1 MSGATV
7 DENAKLRDYLTRV
20 TGELQ
25 RTRNRLAEV
34 EDREAEP
41 IAVVGVG
48 CRFPGGVRTPEQFW
62 DLLVTGRH
70 GITEFPVNRG
80 WDVDGLFDPDPDHL
94 GTSYVRLGGFVHDAD
109 EFDPEFFGVSPREAV
124 SMDPQQ
130 RLLLETSWEAL
141 ERAGIDPT
149 SLRGGRAGVFMG
161 TNGVDYARDIARGV
175 EGVEGY
181 LGTGTAGSVLSGRI
195 SYVLG
200 LEGPSVTVDT
210 ACSASLVTLHL
221 AVRSLR
227 AGESDLALSG
237 GATVMSDPGAFV
249 EFSRQRGLSRDGLVK
264 AFAAAS
270 DGTGW
275 GEGAGVVVLE
285 RLSDAQRNGHQVLA
299 VIRGTAVNSDGASN
313 GLTAPNGPSQ
323 QRVIRAALADARL
336 SAKDVDAIE
345 AHGTGTTLGDP
356 IEVQALQAVYGRGR
370 EADRPLHLGSV
381 KSNIGHTQA
390 AAGVA
395 SVIKMI
401 LALRH
406 GVLPATLHVDAPTPQ
421 VDWSSGTISLLTEN
435 RAWPADRVRR
445 AGVSSFGI
453 SGTNAHVVLE
463 QAPEPAEL
471 PDRGPAPAVIPWVLS
486 GRTEA
491 ALRAQAEALLSVDED
506 PADIGYSLAA
516 TRAAGQRRAV
526 VTGTDLDSLRAGL
539 RAVAD
544 GSGALGV
551 TTGEAVGGQLAVMFT
566 GQGSQRLGM
575 GRELY
580 AAFPAFAEA
589 YDEIAALLPG
599 IRDIDDADVLNQTGN
614 AQPAL
619 FALEVALYRL
629 VESWG
634 VRPDFLIGHSVGEL
648 AAAHVAGVWSLQDA
662 AKLVHARGRLMQALP
677 TGGAMAAIQAAEEEV
692 RAALRDGVDIAAVN
706 GPQAVV
712 ISGDADAVAAVTAGF
727 AASGRKTKALQVSHA
742 FHSSLMDG
750 MLAEFAEVAHG
761 ITYQTPKIALVS
773 NVSGELA
780 RTEEICD
787 PGYWV
792 RHVREAVR
800 FADGVRTLA
809 AAGVTRYLELG
820 PDGVLSAAGQDSADG
835 RFVPAL
841 RRDRDEVTTL
851 LAGLA
856 DLHVHGGRVDWAAY
870 LSGAR
875 VVDLPTYPFQRD
887 RYWLP
892 VTAPAGD
899 ASGLGLSSLDH
910 PLLGAAV
917 SVADADGFLF
927 TGILSTRTHP
937 WLADHVVMGAVV
949 VPGTALVE
957 LAVRAADETG
967 LTGIEELTLQA
978 PLVLPEDGGVHVQ
991 LWVGA
996 PDEAGRRPLT
1006 LHSRPSKA
1014 AVDGAWTLHASG
1026 SLTTA
1031 RQDTPWDLTEWP
1043 PPGAEAVR
1051 LDGHYQELAALG
1063 LEYGDTFQGLRA
1075 VWTRGED
1082 TFAEV
1087 ALPDRARDQAGRF
1100 GLHPALLDAALHALA
1115 LGDGQARLPFAWA
1128 DVALHA
1134 SGAADLRVR
1143 LSPAGTDAITLE
1155 VADGQGAPI
1164 ATVGSLAV
1172 RPVSAEQIRTA
1183 ADQNGLYELAWKP
1196 VTAPAGDPVGW
1207 VRWEDLGDEVPPVV
1221 VHRAGG
1227 EDVESTLAATLDV
1240 LQRWLA
1246 EERFETAKLVVHT
1259 TGGVSTGPDDT
1270 GIDPVVAAVWGLVR
1284 SAQSEHPDRF
1294 ALVDAAEITDAAIAS
1309 DEPQLAVRDG
1319 ELLVPRLVSTETT
1332 GRMVPPAGDWR
1343 LGMTGQGTVDHLVLE
1358 PVQAQPL
1365 DPTGVRV
1372 AVRAAGLNFRDVLN
1386 VLGMYRGEAGLLV
1399 SEFAGVVT
1407 EVGSS
1412 VTDLAPGDEV
1422 MGLVAGGGG
1431 PSAVVERQMI
1441 TRKPAG
1447 WTFEQAATVPLVF
1460 LTAYYALCDLGELK
1474 AGESILIHS
1483 AAGGVGMAAT
1493 QLAHHL
1499 GAVVYGTAS
1508 ESKQHV
1514 LREAGIADEHIA
1526 SSRTLDFEQRFGQ
1539 VDVVLNALAGDFVDA
1554 SLRTMA
1560 PGGRFLEMGKA
1571 DVRDVAGIRQDVR
1584 YQAFDLSEAGP
1595 ERTAQMWTALV
1606 ELFDQGVLEPLPV
1619 KVWDVRQARAAFR
1632 FLSQAKHIGK
1642 VALSMPRSAD
1652 PDRTVLVTGGTG
1664 GLGAVVAKHLVTDHG
1679 VRRLLLTSRRGL
1691 AAPGAQELVDELTAL
1706 GAEVS
1711 AAACDVADRDALAA
1725 LLDGVALTGV
1735 VHAAGVLDDGTID
1748 SLTPRRVAGVLGPK
1762 AHAARHLH
1770 ELTAHHD
1777 LALFVTFSSAA
1788 GVLGAPGQGSYAAAN
1803 AYLDALAEHR
1813 RALGLPGQSMA
1824 WGLWAAGMGEALGE
1838 ADLARLRNGGTPALT
1853 VPEGLALFDAA
1864 LAADAPVAVPVKLD
1878 LPALRASARGTALP
1892 AVLGGLVRTPARRVA
1907 QSGAGRDS
1915 SLARRLASLT
1925 EAEQDHELL
1934 DLVRTEVGLVL
1945 GHVTPGGIEPGRGF
1959 LDLGFDSLTSVELRN
1974 RLSSATGL
1982 RLPSTVT
1989 FDHPTP
1995 VALAGFLRAE
2005 LLGELGVAGAPQ
2017 VRAQVAAADDPIAIV
2032 AMSCRFPGG
2041 VRSPEDLWTLVSEGR
2056 EGISP
2061 FPDDRGWD
2069 LAALFDTTPGKQ
2081 GVSNTRVGAFLED
2094 AGDFDPEFFRISPRE
2109 ALAMDPQQR
2118 LLLEVSWEAFE
2129 RAGLKP
2135 ADLRGSTT
2143 GVFAG
2148 AIYHDYA
2155 SQLKTIPDDVEGFL
2169 GTGTSGSMMSGR
2181 IAYTFGFE
2189 GPAVSVDTACSSSL
2203 VALHMAAH
2211 SLRSGECELALAGGV
2226 TVMSTPGP
2234 FIDFSKQQAMALDGR
2249 CKAFADGADGVS
2261 WGEGVGMVLL
2271 ERLSDARRNG
2281 HPVLALLKGSA
2292 VNQDGASSGLTAPN
2306 GPSQQR
2312 VIRQALANAGL
2323 STSDVDAVEAHGTGT
2338 RLGDPIEAQALLAT
2352 YGQDRQQPLWLGSVK
2367 SNIGHTQAAAGI
2379 AGVIKMVQAMHK
2391 GVLPRTLHI
2400 DSPSGQVDWDRGSIR
2415 LLTEQVDWPETG
2427 APRRASVSSFGFSGT
2442 NAHVVLEHV
2451 PAPAAAETRSTP
2463 PAVVPLVLSARSEEA
2478 LRDQAGRLA
2487 ADTGSKSL
2495 LDLGFSLAT
2504 TRQSHERR
2512 AVVIG
2517 TDRESALAALSA
2529 FATTGQAAGVVT
2541 GLAAPGRLA
2550 FLFAGQGTQRLG
2562 MGSGLYEEFP
2572 VFTRAYDEVCELLPG
2587 VKDITDADVLAQ
2599 TSNAQPAIFALEVA
2613 LFRLVSSWGVTPDF
2627 LAGHSIG
2634 EIAAAHAAGV
2644 LSLEDAAKLV
2654 SARGRL
2660 MQALPDGGAM
2670 VAVEATEEEVAEFLS
2685 PKVSLAAVNGPN
2697 AVVLSGAASPTLK
2710 AAKKFEK
2717 LGRRIK
2723 RLAVSHAFHS
2733 VLMEP
2738 MLDEFRAVAESI
2750 EYREPK
2756 VPIVSTVTG
2765 ALVEPGT
2772 LTSPEYWVEH
2782 VRKPVRFA
2790 DGLTAL
2796 AALDVTRFLEIGP
2809 DAALSGLGQGTVEAA
2824 FVPSLR
2830 KDRDETTSLVTALG
2844 TLYSHGEEIG
2854 WREYFAGSA
2863 AAVVDLPT
2871 YPFRRQRFWLHSTPG
2886 AGDAPSLGLGALDH
2900 PLLGA
2905 SVALPDNGGLVL
2917 TGRLS
2922 LDAQPWLAGHK
2933 VMGAVLLPG
2942 TAFAEL
2948 AVRAGDEVGCGTVEE
2963 LVLQTPLLLG
2973 SAAVQLRVS
2982 VSDSEVDGRRTVTV
2996 HSRPEAADTDDEWTL
3011 HATGTL
3017 ARGEQP
3023 GEPETVWPPE
3033 NAAPVDLDGFY
3044 ATLTEA
3050 GLDYGGV
3057 FRGLRAAWSRGE
3069 ETFAEVELPE
3079 DTDVSRFGLHP
3090 ALLDA
3095 ALHAVGLSGGGARL
3109 PFSLAGLTLH
3119 AAGATALRVRLAPA
3133 GSGALSLRVADVTGA
3148 PVLSVARLALREISE
3163 EQLRSADQ
3171 AERDALF
3178 TIDWVPVA
3186 PGTAADAFV
3195 DHVVADGAVADL
3207 TAEVL
3212 ELLKS
3217 WLAEDRE
3224 AKLVVRTTPGVPAHA
3239 AVSGLVRSAQAEHPD
3254 RFVLVHGDGDVAAA
3268 VGTGEPEVLLADGEL
3283 RAPRLVR
3290 AKATGRDDWSLDG
3303 TVLVTGGTG
3312 GLGALVARRLVERH
3326 GVRNLLLVS
3335 RSGGDSPGAPAL
3347 VRELTDL
3354 GAEVTVAA
3362 CDVSDRGQV
3371 ETALALV
3378 PADRPLRGVVHAAG
3392 VLDDGVLDAMT
3403 RERVEAVLRPKAEAA
3418 RHLHDLTTGLDL
3430 FVTFSSIAGTLG
3442 APGQANYAAA
3452 NGYLDGL
3459 AAHRR
3464 AQGLPATS
3472 IAYGLWDEGMGHGQ
3486 AAGAAGFA
3494 ALSAEDGLA
3503 LFDLAALGDD
3513 ANPVALRLD
3522 VAAARESAKAT
3533 GVVPHVLRNLVRV
3546 RPRRTARAEEG
3557 TGLRQRLG
3565 ALPPAERLRQLL
3577 ELIRTEV
3584 ALVLGHT
3591 SPDAVETDRA
3601 FGDLGFDSLTAVEL
3615 RNRLDVATGLRL
3627 PATLTFDYPTPLALA
3642 EFVQAEFVDE
3652 LAGPVTPE
3660 FTSVALGDDPIAIVG
3675 MACRYPGGIASPDDL
3690 WDLVTHGRDGV
3701 TRFPEDR
3708 GWDVEGIY
3716 HPDPDAQGKTYTRE
3730 GGFLHDAGDF
3740 DPEFFGISPREALA
3754 MDPQQRLLLEVS
3766 WEALEHARI
3775 DPSGLKGSRTGVF
3788 AGLMYHDYGARLG
3801 VLPDGVE
3808 GFIGTGTSGSVLSGR
3823 VAYTLGLEG
3832 PAVTVDTACSSSLV
3846 AMHWAMQALRSGEC
3860 SMALA
3865 GGVTVMASPDTFI
3878 GFSRQRGLA
3887 VDGRCK
3893 SFSVDADGTG
3903 WSEGVGVLVLERLS
3917 DARRHGHRV
3926 LAVVKGSAVNQ
3937 DGASNGL
3944 TAPNGPSQ
3952 QRVIRQALASAGIAS
3967 STVDVVEAHGTGTP
3981 LGDPIEAQALLAT
3994 YGQERE
4000 EEPLYLGSIKSNIG
4014 HTQASAGVAGVIK
4027 MVQAL
4032 RHGVLPATLHLNE
4045 PTPHVDWASGDV
4057 SLLTEQRAWP
4067 DVDRPRRA
4075 AVSSFGISGTNAHVI
4090 LEQVRDEPVAPREDV
4105 ELPVVPWVV
4114 SGRTEQA
4121 LHEQAARLLAVDG
4134 LHADLGLSLA
4144 TTRTSHDHR
4153 AVVVGS
4159 TAEELRAGLTALS
4172 SGGTTAS
4179 VTTGRVLSGRTAV
4192 LFTGQGSQRPGM
4204 GSGLYEAFPVFARAY
4219 DEVCALLPGIR
4230 DISDADVLARTSNAQ
4245 PAIFALEVALFRLV
4259 SSWGVTPDFVAGH
4272 SIGEIAAAHV
4282 AGVLSLEDAAKLV
4295 SARGRL
4301 MQALPEGGAMVA
4313 VQATEAE
4320 VQEFLSPEVS
4330 LAAVNG
4336 PNAVVLSG
4344 AASPTLEVA
4353 ARFEELGRRTKR
4365 LAVSHAFHSALME
4378 PMLAEFGEV
4387 ARSLTYTAPSIPVV
4401 STVTGELVTDRLTD
4415 SGHWVEHVR
4424 ATVRFADAVSWLG
4437 DKGVTRFLE
4446 VGPDGVL
4453 SAMGADSADGLFT
4466 SFLRKDRDEATSALT
4481 GLAASYTS
4489 GEQVDWSAVFAGT
4502 GARVVDLPT
4511 SAFQHQ
4517 RFWLASSGAG
4527 ADVSSVG
4534 LVPTEHPLLGAAVP
4548 FADGDGWALT
4558 GRLSLATHPWLADHA
4573 ALGTVLLPG
4582 TGLLELV
4589 VRAGEEAGCAAVEEL
4604 TVQAPLLLPA
4614 SGSLDVQVLVG
4625 AADGAGRR
4633 PVSVHTRGAHG
4644 SWTEHAAGT
4653 LSPATSAPAFDLA
4666 AWPPAGEAVELDGL
4680 YEDFEAAG
4688 LSYGPVFQG
4697 LRAAWRAGDD
4707 VWAEVAL
4714 PESEHDQA
4722 GRFGL
4727 HPALL
4732 DAALHT
4738 IGLIAGEGTRL
4749 PFSFGSVTLHATG
4762 ATTLR
4767 VRVTS
4772 TGADRVSVL
4781 VADSTGVPVATIGS
4795 LVVRAAS
4802 AEQLRTTDEP
4812 LYELTWVPVPAQE
4825 TPVEHLPLREV
4836 GDDVPAALVLD
4847 VPAGD
4852 YRDVLHSTLTE
4863 IQGFLAEERFSDA
4876 RLVVVTDDSLAG
4888 AAVRGLVRSAE
4899 SENPGRFVI
4908 VEGDDVDAALATGE
4922 PQVRVHKGQTL
4933 APRLVRARTAEPAAW
4948 GEGTVLVTGGTGGIG
4963 AAVAR
4968 HLARVHGV
4976 TKLVLTSRRGLE
4988 APGAA
4993 DLAAEL
4999 GARVEACDVADGDAL
5014 AALLDSIPDL
5024 TGVVHAAG
5032 VLDDGVVTALTPD
5045 RVDTVLR
5052 PKADAAVTLHELT
5065 RDRPLSQFV
5074 LLSSVSGI
5082 LGGPGQANY
5091 AAANAVLDALAGQR
5105 VAAGLPARS
5114 LAYGLWADGMGD
5126 GSDVDRLGRDGF
5138 GALSEEEGLALF
5150 DSALA
5155 AETAVPVP
5163 VKLDLATLQVHAR
5176 TSPIPAV
5183 LRGLVRVP
5191 RLRSAVN
5198 AQAVSALLETLSR
5211 LSAADQQAHVTDLVR
5226 VRVAEVL
5233 GHSGTAAVEVG
5244 RAFTELGFDSLTA
5257 VELRNRLGEATGL
5270 RLPATLIFDYP
5281 TPRALADYVRT
5292 ELLGAT
5298 ETAAV
5303 VPVRSAAPDEPIAII
5318 AMSCRYP
5325 GGVRSPEDLWRLVAE
5340 GTDAITPFPADRGWD
5355 LDGLYHPDPDHTGTS
5370 YAREGGFLLDAAD
5383 FDAEFFGI
5391 SPREAMTVDPQQ
5403 RLLLETAQEAFER
5416 AGIDPATLKGSPTG
5430 VFAGVMYNDYASR
5443 LTSTPDG
5450 FEGLLGTG
5458 SANSVL
5464 SGRVSYTF
5472 GLEGPAVSVDTA
5484 CSSSLVAL
5492 HLAAQALRSGDCD
5505 LALAGGA
5512 TVMATP
5518 NPFIEFSR
5526 QRGLAADG
5534 RCKPFAAAAD
5544 GTGWSEG
5551 AGFLLLERLSDAQRH
5566 GHRVLA
5572 VVRGSAVNQDGASN
5586 GLTAPNGPSQVRVIR
5601 QALAAAQ
5608 LSTSDVDAVE
5618 AHGTGTALGDPIEAQ
5633 ALLATYGQDRD
5644 VPLVL
5649 GSVKS
5654 NIGHTQAAAGVAGI
5668 IKMVEAMRHGVVPA
5682 SLHIDSPSPHV
5693 DWAGGAVELATEARL
5708 WVKRDRPRRAAVS
5721 AFGISGTNAHV
5732 ILEQGPDVPVAPREV
5747 RTPAL
5752 LPYVLSGRT
5761 ENALREQA
5769 ARLLNAELAE
5779 PVDVAYSL
5787 VTTRAAHERSAV
5799 VTGSPADVRAG
5810 LAALADGVT
5819 AANVTTGRA
5828 VPGKLAVLFTGQ
5840 GSQRL
5845 GMGRELHAAFPVF
5858 AEAYDEIAALLPG
5871 IRDIADAAVLN
5882 RTGTAQP
5889 ALFALEVALYRLVE
5903 SWGVRPD
5910 FLAGHSIGEL
5920 SAAHVAG
5927 VLSLRDA
5934 VTLVEARGRL
5944 MQALPAGG
5952 AMVAVEATEDEVRE
5966 HLTAEVGLAAVN
5978 GPSAVVLSGAEA
5990 PTLAVAEVF
5999 RARGR
6004 RTRRLEVSHAFHS
6017 ALMEP
6022 MLAEFA
6028 EVARSLD
6035 YREPVLPVVSN
6046 VTGELATELT
6056 DPEYWVRHVRDTVRF
6071 ADGMRAL
6078 EAAGVTKFA
6087 ELGPD
6092 GVLSAMGHGCVGDGA
6107 VFVPLL
6113 RKDRGEPQ
6121 SATSA
6126 FSRLVAA
6133 GVAVDWEA
6141 FFAGTGARRTELP
6154 TYAFQ
6159 RERYWLESGQATG
6172 DAAGLGLS
6180 TTEHPLL
6187 GATATTPNGDGLI
6200 CFGRLSRST
6209 QPWLLDHTV
6218 LGTVLVPGAALVEM
6232 AVRAGDE
6239 LGCARVAELTLAA
6252 PMVLPDHGGLAVQV
6266 VVGAAAA
6273 DGGREVAVYSRQADA
6288 SVGEP
6293 WTQHAAGVLMPDEEP
6308 LPAAAGAWPPAGAE
6322 VLDLEGLYADLAA
6335 TGLGYGP
6342 VFQGVTSAWL
6352 HDEQIFADVVL
6363 PEAAHGDVARF
6374 GIHPAML
6381 DAALHPIGLLGF
6393 AGDTTALLPFLW
6405 RDVSLHATNA
6415 TAVRVTVTPTD
6426 ANTVRLE
6433 LTDTAGAPV
6442 LTVGSLVLREV
6453 SAEQLDTSPSTSDSL
6468 FRTEW
6473 VPVAGGVDPVAWSY
6487 LDEAGDTAPP
6497 VAVLRVGAP
6506 EQPVP
6511 QAVHA
6516 VLVSTLATVQD
6527 WLADERNADGRLV
6540 VLTRDAVRARR
6551 SDAVDPVTASL
6562 WGLVRSAQAENPGRL
6577 VLLDASG
6584 DDVDLALANLG
6595 EETQLAV
6602 RDGVVHA
6609 CRLLPASSAPEL
6621 VPPPGEDTWRVDS
6634 PGGADPDRFTLQ
6646 PFPEAAALLA
6656 AHEVR
6661 IGVRAAG
6668 ASSQD
6673 VLTAPGGRSGDAG
6686 LFGREVAGVVLELGE
6701 GVTDLRVG
6709 DPVMGLVSGGVGP
6722 VVRAERALVTKVPH
6736 QWTFEQAAS
6745 VPLAFLTAWY
6755 ALKDLAGVSTG
6766 ESVLIHAAAGDV
6778 GMAATQIARHLGAEV
6793 YGTAGD
6799 DERDVLR
6806 VAGMPDSRIASSRTP
6821 GFAEEFLA
6829 STHGRGVDVV
6839 LGGLPGEFTDAS
6851 MRLLP
6856 RGGRFVEMGNGDL
6869 RQISDFAGQY
6879 PGVTYRALD
6888 LDDAGADRIATMWE
6902 ELITMFESGALTPL
6916 PVRSWDVREAPEALR
6931 HLSEARHT
6939 GKVVLTVPRALD
6951 VRGTVLVTGGT
6962 GGLGAVVARH
6972 LVTTRG
6978 VRDLVL
6984 VGRRGVNAPG
6994 ARELAA
7000 ELTGLGAEVRVAA
7013 CDVADRSALQDLLE
7027 SIPVLTG
7034 VVHAAGVLDD
7044 GVFTSLTPQRLEKV
7058 LRPKVDAAW
7067 NLHELTRGRDLAM
7080 FVLFSSAAGVLGAP
7094 GQANYAAANTFL
7106 DALAEHR
7113 RSLGLPA
7120 SSLAYGLWAD
7130 GMGEATDGGRMARD
7144 GVGALTPD
7152 EGLALFDL
7160 ATSMAAPVT
7169 VPVKL
7174 DLAGLRAHAQ
7184 TSSVP
7189 PLLRALVPPQR
7200 ARRSASAD
7208 AAGQAEELKRRLT
7221 GLSQADARQALLD
7234 VVRTQA
7240 AAVLGHSGPGVVEP
7254 DRAFTDLG
7262 FDSLT
7267 AVELRNRLG
7276 EATGLRL
7283 PATLIFDYPT
7293 PDAMSEFLQA
7303 EVVPA
7308 AAAESSGVDGEIGR
7322 LETALSAL
7330 DPATTDG
7337 ARVETRLR
7345 QLVALWRDKTGAGS
7359 DDRAD
7364 LESATLDDMFS
7375 LLDNEL

>member
-1 MSGATV
+1 M

-41 IAVVGVG
+41 IAVVGMG

-70 GITEFPVNRG
+70 GITGFPDNRG

-149 SLRGGRAGVFMG
+149 SLKGSRAGVFMG
-161 TNGVDYARDIARGV
+161 TNGVDYARDIPRGV

-181 LGTGTAGSVLSGRI
+181 LGTGTAGSVLSGRV

-285 RLSDAQRNGHQVLA
+285 RLSDAQRHGHQVLA

-323 QRVIRAALADARL
+323 QRVIRAALTDAQL

-370 EADRPLHLGSV
+370 EPGRPLHLGSV

-395 SVIKMI
+395 SVIKMV
-401 LALRH
+401 LALRN

-421 VDWSSGTISLLTEN
+421 VDWSSGTISLLTGN
-435 RAWPADRVRR
+435 HAWPADRVRR

-453 SGTNAHVVLE
+453 SGTNAHVILE

-471 PDRGPAPAVIPWVLS
+471 PDRGPAPALIPWVLS
-486 GRTEA
+486 GRTDA
-491 ALRAQAEALLSVDED
+491 ALRAQAEALLSIDED

-516 TRAAGQRRAV
+516 TRATGQRRAV
-526 VTGTDLDSLRAGL
+526 VTGIDLDSLRAGL
-539 RAVAD
+539 RAVVQ
-544 GSGALGV
+544 GTGV
-551 TTGEAVGGQLAVMFT
+551 TTGDAVGGQLAVMFT
-566 GQGSQRLGM
+566 GQGSQRVGM

-580 AAFPAFAEA
+580 AAFPAFAAA

-599 IRDIDDADVLNQTGN
+599 IREIDDAEVLNQTGN

-648 AAAHVAGVWSLQDA
+648 AAAHVAGVWSLEDA
-662 AKLVHARGRLMQALP
+662 AKLVEARGRLMQALP
-677 TGGAMAAIQAAEEEV
+677 TGGSMAAIQADEQEV
-692 RAALRDGVDIAAVN
+692 RAALRDGVDIAAIN
-706 GPQAVV
+706 GPQSVV
-712 ISGDADAVAAVTAGF
+712 ISGDAGAVAEVTAGF
-727 AASGRKTKALQVSHA
+727 AASGRKTKALAVSHA

-750 MLAEFAEVAHG
+750 MLAEFAEVARG
-761 ITYQTPKIALVS
+761 ITFHTPKIALVS
-773 NVSGELA
+773 NVTGELA
-780 RTEEICD
+780 RTEDVCD

-809 AAGVTRYLELG
+809 AVGVTRYLELG
-820 PDGVLSAAGQDSADG
+820 PDGVLSAAGQDCVEG
-835 RFVPAL
+835 KFVTAL
-841 RRDRDEVTTL
+841 RRDRDEVATIVS
-851 LAGLA
+851 GLA

-967 LTGIEELTLQA
+967 LSGIEELTLQA
-978 PLVLPEDGGVHVQ
+978 PLVLPENAGVHVQ

-996 PDEAGRRPLT
+996 ADETGRRPLT
-1006 LHSRPSKA
+1006 LHSRSSSAP
-1014 AVDGAWTLHASG
+1014 VDGAWTLHASG
-1026 SLTTA
+1026 SLAAAGQGTS
-1031 RQDTPWDLTEWP
+1031 WDLAQWP
-1043 PPGAEAVR
+1043 PAGAEAVG

-1063 LEYGDTFQGLRA
+1063 LEYGETFQGLRA
-1075 VWTRGED
+1075 VWRRGED

-1115 LGDGQARLPFAWA
+1115 LGDGQARLPFAWT

-1134 SGAADLRVR
+1134 SGAADLRVK
-1143 LSPAGTDAITLE
+1143 LSPAGTDAISLR
-1155 VADGQGAPI
+1155 VADGEGAPI

-1183 ADQNGLYELAWKP
+1183 ADQNGLYELAWNP
-1196 VTAPAGDPVGW
+1196 VTSAGGDAPAW
-1207 VRWEDLGDEVPPVV
+1207 VWWDDLGEEVPPVV
-1221 VHRAGG
+1221 VYRATG
-1227 EDVESTLAATLDV
+1227 EDVHGTVAATLDV
-1240 LQRWLA
+1240 LQKWLA
-1246 EERFETAKLVVHT
+1246 EERFETAKLLVQTVDA
-1259 TGGVSTGPDDT
+1259 VSAGADDT
-1270 GIDPVVAAVWGLVR
+1270 AVDPAVAAVWGLVR
-1284 SAQSEHPDRF
+1284 SAQSENPDRF
-1294 ALVDAAEITDAAIAS
+1294 ALVDAAEITDAVVAS

-1319 ELLVPRLVSTETT
+1319 EILVPRLVATETT

-1343 LGMTGQGTVDHLVLE
+1343 LGMSGQGTVDHLVLE
-1358 PVQAQPL
+1358 PVAARPL
-1365 DPTGVRV
+1365 EPTGVRV

-1407 EVGSS
+1407 EVGTS

-1447 WTFEQAATVPLVF
+1447 WTFEQASTVPLVF

-1493 QLAHHL
+1493 QLANHL
-1499 GAVVYGTAS
+1499 GATVYGTAS

-1514 LREAGIADEHIA
+1514 LREAGIADERIA
-1526 SSRTLDFEQRFGQ
+1526 SSRTLDFEERFGR

-1571 DVRDVAGIRQDVR
+1571 DVRDDVAAHHPNVR

-1606 ELFDQGVLEPLPV
+1606 ELFDRGVLEPLPV

-1642 VALSMPRSAD
+1642 VALSMPRAAD
-1652 PDRTVLVTGGTG
+1652 PGKTVLVTGGTG
-1664 GLGAVVAKHLVTDHG
+1664 GLGAVVARHLVTDHG
-1679 VRRLLLTSRRGL
+1679 VRKLVLTSRRGL
-1691 AAPGAQELVDELTAL
+1691 DAPGAPALVEELTAL

-1725 LLDGVALTGV
+1725 LLDGVDLTGV

-1748 SLTPRRVAGVLGPK
+1748 SLTPARVAGVLGPK
-1762 AHAARHLH
+1762 ADAARYLH
-1770 ELTAHHD
+1770 ELTAHQD
-1777 LALFVTFSSAA
+1777 LSFFVTFSSAA

-1864 LAADAPVAVPVKLD
+1864 IAADAPVAVPIKLD
-1878 LPALRASARGTALP
+1878 LPALRASARNTPLP
-1892 AVLGGLVRTPARRVA
+1892 AVLGGLVRTPGRRVA
-1907 QSGAGRDS
+1907 QSGAARGS
-1915 SLARRLASLT
+1915 SLARRLGQLT

-1995 VALAGFLRAE
+1995 VALAAFLRAE

-2017 VRAQVAAADDPIAIV
+2017 VRAQVAASDDPIAIV

-2041 VRSPEDLWTLVSEGR
+2041 VRSPEDLWSLVSEGR

-2081 GVSNTRVGAFLED
+2081 GVSNTRVGGFLED

-2118 LLLEVSWEAFE
+2118 VLLEVSWEAFE

-2135 ADLRGSTT
+2135 ADLRGSAT

-2312 VIRQALANAGL
+2312 VIRQALANARL

-2352 YGQDRQQPLWLGSVK
+2352 YGQDRQEPLWLGSVK

-2379 AGVIKMVQAMHK
+2379 AGVIKMVQAMHE

-2400 DSPSGQVDWDRGSIR
+2400 DEPSGQVDWDRGAIR
-2415 LLTEQVDWPETG
+2415 LLTEQVEWPRTG

-2451 PAPAAAETRSTP
+2451 PATTAAETETNP

-2478 LRDQAGRLA
+2478 LREQAGRLA
-2487 ADTGSKSL
+2487 TGTRSL
-2495 LDLGFSLAT
+2495 LDVGHSLVT

-2512 AVVIG
+2512 AVVVG
-2517 TDRESALAALSA
+2517 ADQESVLAALSA

-2550 FLFAGQGTQRLG
+2550 FLFTGQGSQRLG
-2562 MGSGLYEEFP
+2562 MGAGLYEAFP
-2572 VFTRAYDEVCELLPG
+2572 VFAQAYDEVCEFLPG
-2587 VKDITDADVLAQ
+2587 IKDIADADVLGQ

-2613 LFRLVSSWGVTPDF
+2613 LFRLVRSWGVSPDF
-2627 LAGHSIG
+2627 VAGHSIG
-2634 EIAAAHAAGV
+2634 EIAAAHVAGV
-2644 LSLEDAAKLV
+2644 LSLQDAAKLV

-2660 MQALPDGGAM
+2660 MQALPAGGAM
-2670 VAVEATEEEVAEFLS
+2670 VAVQATEDEVREHLS
-2685 PKVSLAAVNGPN
+2685 DEVSLAAVNGPN
-2697 AVVLSGAASPTLK
+2697 AVVLSGVESPVLEV
-2710 AAKKFEK
+2710 AEKFEK
-2717 LGRRIK
+2717 LGRRTK

-2750 EYREPK
+2750 EYREPA

-2765 ALVEPGT
+2765 SLVEPGVV
-2772 LTSPEYWVEH
+2772 TSPEYWVEH

-2790 DGLTAL
+2790 AGLTAL
-2796 AALDVTRFLEIGP
+2796 TGLDVTRFLEIGP
-2809 DAALSGLGQGTVEAA
+2809 DAVLSGLGQDTPDAV

-2830 KDRDETTSLVTALG
+2830 KDRDETTSLVSALG
-2844 TLYSHGEEIG
+2844 TLYSHGVDVG
-2854 WREYFAGSA
+2854 WQEYFAGSGA
-2863 AAVVDLPT
+2863 KVVDLPT
-2871 YPFRRQRFWLHSTPG
+2871 YPFRQQRFWLHSTPG

-2905 SVALPDNGGLVL
+2905 TVALPDSGGLVL

-2922 LDAQPWLAGHK
+2922 LDAQPWLAGHR
-2933 VMGAVLLPG
+2933 VMDTVLLPG

-2948 AVRAGDEVGCGTVEE
+2948 AVRAGDEVGCDTVEE
-2963 LVLQTPLLLG
+2963 LVLQAPLVLG
-2973 SAAVQLRVS
+2973 GTARQLRVS
-2982 VSDSEVDGRRTVTV
+2982 VSESELDARRAVTV
-2996 HSRPEAADTDDEWTL
+2996 HSRPEDSDDEWTL

-3017 ARGEQP
+3017 ARGGDEQ
-3023 GEPETVWPPE
+3023 GEPQTVWPPE
-3033 NAAPVDLDGFY
+3033 NAAPVDLEGFY
-3044 ATLTEA
+3044 PALTEA
-3050 GLDYGGV
+3050 GLDYSGP
-3057 FRGLRAAWSRGE
+3057 FRGLRAAWRRGE
-3069 ETFAEVELPE
+3069 ETFAEVELP
-3079 DTDVSRFGLHP
+3079 DGTDVSRFGLHP

-3095 ALHAVGLSGGGARL
+3095 ALHAVGLSGGKARL

-3148 PVLSVARLALREISE
+3148 PVLSVDRLALREISE
-3163 EQLRSADQ
+3163 EQLRPANS

-3178 TIDWVPVA
+3178 TVDWVPVTA
-3186 PGTAADAFV
+3186 TVQEAAADTV
-3195 DHVVADGAVADL
+3195 VHVVPEGAAADL
-3207 TAEVL
+3207 TVEVL

-3224 AKLVVRTTPGVPAHA
+3224 TKLVVRTIPGVPAHA

-3290 AKATGRDDWSLDG
+3290 AKATGGDWTLDG

-3312 GLGALVARRLVERH
+3312 GLGALVARRLVENH
-3326 GVRNLLLVS
+3326 GVRNLVLVS
-3335 RSGGDSPGAPAL
+3335 RSGGDSPGAAHL
-3347 VRELTDL
+3347 VQELTAL
-3354 GAEVTVAA
+3354 GAEVTIAA
-3362 CDVSDRGQV
+3362 CDVSDRAQL

-3378 PADRPLRGVVHAAG
+3378 PADQPLRGIVHAAG

-3403 RERVEAVLRPKAEAA
+3403 RDRVEAVLRPKAEAA
-3418 RHLHDLTTGLDL
+3418 WHLHELTTGLDL

-3452 NGYLDGL
+3452 NGFLDGL
-3459 AAHRR
+3459 AVHRR
-3464 AQGLPATS
+3464 ALGLPATS

-3486 AAGAAGFA
+3486 ATGAAGFA
-3494 ALSAEDGLA
+3494 ALPAEDGLA
-3503 LFDLAALGDD
+3503 LFDLVALGDD
-3513 ANPVALRLD
+3513 ANPVAMALD
-3522 VAAARESAKAT
+3522 VAAARDGARAT
-3533 GVVPHVLRNLVRV
+3533 GVVPHVLRGLVKV
-3546 RPRRTARAEEG
+3546 RPRRTARTEEG
-3557 TGLRQRLG
+3557 AGLRQRLG
-3565 ALPPAERLRQLL
+3565 ALPAAERLRQLL

-3601 FGDLGFDSLTAVEL
+3601 FGDLGFDSLTAVEF
-3615 RNRLDVATGLRL
+3615 RNRLDAATGLRL
-3627 PATLTFDYPTPLALA
+3627 PATLIFDYPTPLALA
-3642 EFVQAEFVDE
+3642 EFVQAEFLDE
-3652 LAGPVTPE
+3652 LTDPATPA
-3660 FTSVALGDDPIAIVG
+3660 FAPVALADDPIAIVG
-3675 MACRYPGGIASPDDL
+3675 MACRYPGGVGSPEDL
-3690 WDLVTHGRDGV
+3690 WDLVTNGRDGV

-3708 GWDVEGIY
+3708 GWDVDGIY

-3766 WEALEHARI
+3766 WEALEHARV
-3775 DPSGLKGSRTGVF
+3775 DPSGLKGSQTGVF
-3788 AGLMYHDYGARLG
+3788 AGLMYHDYGARVG
-3801 VLPDGVE
+3801 TLPDGVE

-3846 AMHWAMQALRSGEC
+3846 AMHWAMQALRTGEC

-3865 GGVTVMASPDTFI
+3865 GGVTVMATPDTFI

-3893 SFSVDADGTG
+3893 SFSAGADGTG

-3917 DARRHGHRV
+3917 DARRNGHRV
-3926 LAVVKGSAVNQ
+3926 LAVVRGSAVNQ

-4032 RHGVLPATLHLNE
+4032 RHGVLPATLHLDE

-4067 DVDRPRRA
+4067 EADRPRRA

-4090 LEQVRDEPVAPREDV
+4090 LEQAPDEAVPPREDA
-4105 ELPVVPWVV
+4105 ELPAVPWVL
-4114 SGRTEQA
+4114 SGRSEEALREQA
-4121 LHEQAARLLAVDG
+4121 VRLLAVDG
-4134 LHADLGLSLA
+4134 RHADLGLSLA

-4159 TAEELRAGLTALS
+4159 TPEELRAGLTALS
-4172 SGGTTAS
+4172 AGETAVS

-4192 LFTGQGSQRPGM
+4192 LFTGQGSQRLGM
-4204 GSGLYEAFPVFARAY
+4204 GAGLYEAFPVFAQAY
-4219 DEVCALLPGIR
+4219 DEVCEFLPGVK
-4230 DISDADVLARTSNAQ
+4230 DIADADVLNQTSNAQ

-4259 SSWGVTPDFVAGH
+4259 RSWGVTPDFLAGH

-4301 MQALPEGGAMVA
+4301 MQALPDGGAMVA
-4313 VQATEAE
+4313 VQATEDE
-4320 VQEFLSPEVS
+4320 VRQHLSPKVS

-4344 AASPTLEVA
+4344 SASQTLKVA
-4353 ARFEELGRRTKR
+4353 KKFEKLGRRTKR
-4365 LAVSHAFHSALME
+4365 LAVSHAFHSVLME
-4378 PMLAEFGEV
+4378 PMLDEFRVVAE
-4387 ARSLTYTAPSIPVV
+4387 SLTYAAPSIPVV
-4401 STVTGELVTDRLTD
+4401 STVTGQLVTDRLTD
-4415 SGHWVEHVR
+4415 PGHWVEHVR
-4424 ATVRFADAVSWLG
+4424 ATVRFADTVSWLQ

-4453 SAMGADSADGLFT
+4453 SAMGADGADGLFT
-4466 SFLRKDRDEATSALT
+4466 SFLRKDRDEVTSALT
-4481 GLAASYTS
+4481 GLAAAFTR
-4489 GEQVDWSAVFAGT
+4489 GEQVDWSAVFAG
-4502 GARVVDLPT
+4502 GDARVVDLPT

-4517 RFWLASSGAG
+4517 RFWLASTGGG
-4527 ADVSSVG
+4527 ADVSAVG

-4548 FADGDGWALT
+4548 FADGDGWVLT

-4573 ALGTVLLPG
+4573 ALGTVLMPG

-4589 VRAGEEAGCAAVEEL
+4589 VRAGDEAGCGTVEEL

-4633 PVSVHTRGAHG
+4633 PVSVHSRGADG

-4680 YEDFEAAG
+4680 YEDFATAG

-4697 LRAAWRAGDD
+4697 LRAAWRSGDD
-4707 VWAEVAL
+4707 VWAEVVL
-4714 PESEHDQA
+4714 PEAEHDQA

-4749 PFSFGSVTLHATG
+4749 PFSFGAVTLHATG

-4772 TGADRVSVL
+4772 TGTDRVSVL

-4802 AEQLRTTDEP
+4802 AEQLRPVDEP
-4812 LYELTWVPVPAQE
+4812 LYELSWVPVPAQG
-4825 TPVEHLPLREV
+4825 TQVEHKLLDQV

-4847 VPAGD
+4847 VSAGEP
-4852 YRDVLHSTLTE
+4852 REVLHSTLAAV
-4863 IQGFLAEERFSDA
+4863 QGFLAEERFADA
-4876 RLVVVTDDSLAG
+4876 RLVVVTGESLSG
-4888 AAVRGLVRSAE
+4888 AAVRGLIRSAE
-4899 SENPGRFVI
+4899 SENPGRFVL
-4908 VEGDDVDAALATGE
+4908 VQGDVDVALATGE
-4922 PQVRVHKGQTL
+4922 PQVRVQDGEAL

-4963 AAVAR
+4963 AAIAR
-4968 HLARVHGV
+4968 HLSRVHGV
-4976 TKLVLTSRRGLE
+4976 TKLVLTSRRGLD

-4993 DLAAEL
+4993 ELAAEL
-4999 GARVEACDVADGDAL
+4999 GADVKACDVADTGAL

-5024 TGVVHAAG
+5024 TGIVHAAG
-5032 VLDDGVVTALTPD
+5032 VLDDGVVTALTPE

-5052 PKADAAVTLHELT
+5052 PKAEAALALHELT
-5065 RDRPLSQFV
+5065 RDRSLSQFV
-5074 LLSSVSGI
+5074 LLSSVSGV

-5091 AAANAVLDALAGQR
+5091 AAANAVLDALAEQR
-5105 VAAGLPARS
+5105 VAEGLPARS

-5126 GSDVDRLGRDGF
+5126 GSDVDRLSRDGF

-5150 DSALA
+5150 DAALA
-5155 AETAVPVP
+5155 AQTAVPVP

-5198 AQAVSALLETLSR
+5198 AQAVSALLDTLSR
-5211 LSAADQQAHVTDLVR
+5211 LSEADQQTHVADLVR
-5226 VRVAEVL
+5226 ARVAEVL

-5281 TPRALADYVRT
+5281 TPLALAEYVRS

-5298 ETAAV
+5298 TTAV
-5303 VPVRSAAPDEPIAII
+5303 VPAARSGASDEPVAII

-5325 GGVRSPEDLWRLVAE
+5325 GGVRSPEDLWRLVAQ
-5340 GTDAITPFPADRGWD
+5340 GGDAITPFPADRGWD
-5355 LDGLYHPDPDHTGTS
+5355 LDDLYDPDPDRTGKS
-5370 YAREGGFLLDAAD
+5370 YTREGGFLLDAAD

-5551 AGFLLLERLSDAQRH
+5551 AGFLLLERLSDAQRN

-5601 QALAAAQ
+5601 QALAAAG
-5608 LSTSDVDAVE
+5608 LSTVDVDALE

-5633 ALLATYGQDRD
+5633 AVLATYGQDRD

-5668 IKMVEAMRHGVVPA
+5668 IKMVEAMRHGIVPA

-5693 DWAGGAVELATEARL
+5693 DWAGGAVELATEARP
-5708 WVKRDRPRRAAVS
+5708 WARHDRPRRAAVS

-5747 RTPAL
+5747 KAPAL

-5761 ENALREQA
+5761 ENALRAQA
-5769 ARLLNAELAE
+5769 ESLLNAELAE

-5787 VTTRAAHERSAV
+5787 VTTRTVHERRAV
-5799 VTGSPADVRAG
+5799 VTGSPADLRAG
-5810 LAALADGVT
+5810 LAALADGHPS
-5819 AANVTTGRA
+5819 ANVAVDRA

-5845 GMGRELHAAFPVF
+5845 GMGRELYAAFPVF

-5871 IRDIADAAVLN
+5871 IREIDDAEVLDQ
-5882 RTGTAQP
+5882 TGNAQP
-5889 ALFALEVALYRLVE
+5889 ALFALEVALYRLIE

-5920 SAAHVAG
+5920 SAAHVSG
-5927 VLSLRDA
+5927 VLSLQDA
-5934 VTLVEARGRL
+5934 ATLVEARGRL
-5944 MQALPAGG
+5944 MQALPTGG

-5978 GPSAVVLSGAEA
+5978 GPSAVVLSGVEA
-5990 PTLAVAEVF
+5990 PTLAVAETF
-5999 RARGR
+5999 RERGR
-6004 RTRRLEVSHAFHS
+6004 RIKRLAVSHAFHS
-6017 ALMEP
+6017 VLMDP
-6022 MLAEFA
+6022 MLAGFA

-6035 YREPVLPVVSN
+6035 YRQPVIPVVSN
-6046 VTGELATELT
+6046 VTGRLATELT
-6056 DPEYWVRHVRDTVRF
+6056 DPEYWVRHVRGTVRF
-6071 ADGMRAL
+6071 ADGIREL
-6078 EAAGVTKFA
+6078 EAAGVSRFV

-6092 GVLSAMGHGCVGDGA
+6092 GVLSAMGHGCASDAA

-6113 RKDRGEPQ
+6113 RKDRTEPQ
-6121 SATSA
+6121 SVEGA
-6126 FSRLVAA
+6126 FGRLVAA
-6133 GVAVDWEA
+6133 GVAVDWEV

-6159 RERYWLESGQATG
+6159 RERYWLESGPATG
-6172 DAAGLGLS
+6172 DAAGLGLR

-6187 GATATTPNGDGLI
+6187 GATVTTPDGDGLI
-6200 CFGRLSRST
+6200 CFGRLSRT
-6209 QPWLLDHTV
+6209 AQPWLVDHTV
-6218 LGTVLVPGAALVEM
+6218 LGAVLVPGAALVEM
-6232 AVRAGDE
+6232 VVRAGDE
-6239 LGCARVAELTLAA
+6239 LGCPKVAELTLAA
-6252 PMVLPDHGGLAVQV
+6252 PVVLPDQGGLAVQV
-6266 VVGAAAA
+6266 VVGGAAA
-6273 DGGREVAVYSRQADA
+6273 DGGREVAVYSRRADA
-6288 SVGEP
+6288 SVEEP
-6293 WTQHAAGVLMPDEEP
+6293 WTQHASGVLTPDENR
-6308 LPAAAGAWPPAGAE
+6308 LPVASAWPPADAE
-6322 VLDLEGLYADLAA
+6322 VLDLEGLYSDLAA
-6335 TGLGYGP
+6335 TGLSYGP
-6342 VFQGVTSAWL
+6342 VFQGLTSAWL
-6352 HDEQIFADVVL
+6352 RDGEIFADVVL
-6363 PEAAHGDVARF
+6363 PDVAHGDVARF
-6374 GIHPAML
+6374 GIHPALL

-6393 AGDTTALLPFLW
+6393 DGEASARLPFLW
-6405 RDVSLHATNA
+6405 RDVSLHATSA
-6415 TAVRVTVTPTD
+6415 TAVRVSVTPTGAD
-6426 ANTVRLE
+6426 SVRLE
-6433 LTDTAGAPV
+6433 LTDTSGAPV
-6442 LTVGSLVLREV
+6442 LTVGSLLLREV
-6453 SAEQLDTSPSTSDSL
+6453 SKEQLGAQQSTSDWL
-6468 FRTEW
+6468 FRAEW
-6473 VPVAGGVDPVAWSY
+6473 VPVAGDGAPVAWAY
-6487 LDEAGDTAPP
+6487 HGEAGQAASP
-6497 VAVLRVGAP
+6497 VTVLRV
-6506 EQPVP
+6506 QPPAEVVP
-6511 QAVHA
+6511 RAVHD
-6516 VLVSTLATVQD
+6516 VLTSTLTTVQE
-6527 WLADERNADGRLV
+6527 WLADEHNADGKLV
-6540 VLTRDAVRARR
+6540 VLTHDAVRARS
-6551 SDAVDPVTASL
+6551 SDEVSPVTASV
-6562 WGLVRSAQAENPGRL
+6562 WGLIRSAQNENPGRL
-6577 VLLDASG
+6577 VLLDASEQ
-6584 DDVDLALANLG
+6584 DVELAVSNLG
-6595 EETQLAV
+6595 DETQLAV

-6609 CRLLPASSAPEL
+6609 CRLLRASTAPEL
-6621 VPPPGEDTWRVDS
+6621 VPPPGERAWRLDS
-6634 PGGADPDRFTLQ
+6634 PSGENAGEFTFQ
-6646 PFPEAAALLA
+6646 PFPEAAEQLA
-6656 AHEVR
+6656 AHEIR

-6668 ASSQD
+6668 ACFGD
-6673 VLTAPGGRSGDAG
+6673 GVLV
-6686 LFGREVAGVVLELGE
+6686 REAAGVVLEVGE
-6701 GVTDLRVG
+6701 GVTDLRAG
-6709 DPVMGLVSGGVGP
+6709 DAVMGLVHNGVGP
-6722 VVRAERALVTKVPH
+6722 IVRTGRAFVTKVPH
-6736 QWTFEQAAS
+6736 WWTFEQAAS

-6755 ALKDLAGVSTG
+6755 ALNDLAGLSAG
-6766 ESVLIHAAAGDV
+6766 EAVLITDAAGDV

-6793 YGTAGD
+6793 YGTAG
-6799 DERDVLR
+6799 EGQWDVLR
-6806 VAGMPDSRIASSRTP
+6806 SAGLPDSRIASSQAP
-6821 GFAEEFLA
+6821 GFAERFLA
-6829 STHGRGVDVV
+6829 SSNGRGVDVV
-6839 LGGLPGEFTDAS
+6839 LNPVAGEVTDATI
-6851 MRLLP
+6851 RLLP
-6856 RGGRFVEMGNGDL
+6856 RGGRMVERGNGDL
-6869 RQISDFAGQY
+6869 RPTSDFSGQY
-6879 PGVTYRALD
+6879 PGVTYRAFD
-6888 LDDAGADRIATMWE
+6888 VTDAGADRISAMWE
-6902 ELITMFESGALTPL
+6902 ELITMFESRELNPL
-6916 PVRSWDVREAPEALR
+6916 PIRSWDVREAPEA
-6931 HLSEARHT
+6931 ARFPGHA
-6939 GKVVLTVPRALD
+6939 GKVVLTLPRVLD
-6951 VRGTVLVTGGT
+6951 ASGTVLVTGGT

-6972 LVTTRG
+6972 LVTALG

-6984 VGRRGVNAPG
+6984 AGRRGVDAPG
-6994 ARELAA
+6994 AAELAG
-7000 ELTGLGAEVRVAA
+7000 ELIGLGAEVRVVA
-7013 CDVADRSALQDLLE
+7013 CDAADRSQLEDLLDG
-7027 SIPVLTG
+7027 IPVLTG

-7044 GVFTSLTPQRLEKV
+7044 GLFTSLTSQRLEKV

-7067 NLHELTRGRDLAM
+7067 NLHELTLGRDLAM

-7130 GMGEATDGGRMARD
+7130 GMGSATDAGRMARE
-7144 GVGALTPD
+7144 GFGALTPA

-7160 ATSMAAPVT
+7160 ATSMAAPAT

-7174 DLAGLRAHAQ
+7174 DVARLRALAEN
-7184 TSSVP
+7184 TSVP

-7208 AAGQAEELKRRLT
+7208 AAGQADELRRRLA

-7234 VVRTQA
+7234 VVRRQA
-7240 AAVLGHSGPGVVEP
+7240 ATVLGHAGPDVIEP

-7267 AVELRNRLG
+7267 AVELRNQLG

-7308 AAAESSGVDGEIGR
+7308 AAPEVSGVDTEITH

-7345 QLVALWRDKTGAGS
+7345 QLVALWRDKTRAGE
-7359 DDRAD
+7359 DDRTD
-7364 LESATLDDMFS
+7364 IESATLDDMFS

>member
-1 MSGATV
+1 M

-41 IAVVGVG
+41 IAVVGMG

-70 GITEFPVNRG
+70 GITEFPDNRG
-80 WDVDGLFDPDPDHL
+80 WDVEGLFDPDPDHL

-149 SLRGGRAGVFMG
+149 SLKGSRSAVFMG
-161 TNGVDYARDIARGV
+161 TNGQDYARDLPRGV

-323 QRVIRAALADARL
+323 QRVIRAALTDAQL

-370 EADRPLHLGSV
+370 EPGRPLHLGSV

-395 SVIKMI
+395 SVIKMV
-401 LALRH
+401 LALRN
-406 GVLPATLHVDAPTPQ
+406 GVLPASLHIDAPTPQ
-421 VDWSSGTISLLTEN
+421 VDWSSGAISLLTEN
-435 RAWPADRVRR
+435 RTWPADRVRR

-453 SGTNAHVVLE
+453 SGTNAHVLLE

-471 PDRGPAPAVIPWVLS
+471 PERGPAPALIPWVLS
-486 GRTEA
+486 GRTDA
-491 ALRAQAEALLSVDED
+491 ALRAQAQALLSVDEN

-516 TRAAGQRRAV
+516 TRATAQRRAV

-539 RAVAD
+539 RAVAE
-544 GSGALGV
+544 GAGAPGV

-580 AAFPAFAEA
+580 AAFPVFAEA

-599 IRDIDDADVLNQTGN
+599 IREIDDAEVLNQTGN

-648 AAAHVAGVWSLQDA
+648 AAAHVAGVWSLEDA
-662 AKLVHARGRLMQALP
+662 ATLVRARGRLMQALP
-677 TGGAMAAIQAAEEEV
+677 TGGAMAAIQADEEEV
-692 RAALRDGVDIAAVN
+692 RAALRDGVDIAAIN
-706 GPQAVV
+706 GPEAVV
-712 ISGDADAVAAVTAGF
+712 ISGDAEAVAAMTAGF
-727 AASGRKTKALQVSHA
+727 AASGRKTKALAVSHA

-750 MLAEFAEVAHG
+750 MLEEFAEVARG
-761 ITYQTPKIALVS
+761 VTYQTPKIALVS
-773 NVSGELA
+773 NVTGELA
-780 RTEEICD
+780 RTEDICD

-820 PDGVLSAAGQDSADG
+820 PDGVLSAAGQDCAEG
-835 RFVPAL
+835 KFVPAL
-841 RRDRDEVTTL
+841 RRDRDEVATIL
-851 LAGLA
+851 SGLA
-856 DLHVHGGRVDWAAY
+856 ALHVHGGRVDWAAY
-870 LSGAR
+870 FSGAR

-892 VTAPAGD
+892 VTTHAGD

-917 SVADADGFLF
+917 SVADAGGFLF

-978 PLVLPEDGGVHVQ
+978 PLVLPENAGVHVQ

-1006 LHSRPSKA
+1006 LHSRPSGA

-1031 RQDTPWDLTEWP
+1031 SQGTSWDLAEWP
-1043 PPGAEAVR
+1043 PPGAEAVG

-1063 LEYGDTFQGLRA
+1063 LDYGETFQGLRA
-1075 VWTRGED
+1075 VWRRGED

-1115 LGDGQARLPFAWA
+1115 ADEGGQARLPFAWS
-1128 DVALHA
+1128 DVTLHA

-1143 LSPAGTDAITLE
+1143 LSPAGTDAVTLR
-1155 VADGQGAPI
+1155 VADGEGTPI

-1172 RPVSAEQIRTA
+1172 RPVSAEQIRTS
-1183 ADQNGLYELAWKP
+1183 ADQNGLYELAWNP
-1196 VTAPAGDPVGW
+1196 VTSAVTDAPGW
-1207 VRWEDLGDEVPPVV
+1207 VRWNELGEEVPPVV
-1221 VHRAGG
+1221 VYRAQG
-1227 EDVESTLAATLDV
+1227 EDVHATVTAALGV
-1240 LQRWLA
+1240 LQAWLA
-1246 EERFETAKLVVHT
+1246 EERFETAKLLVQTV
-1259 TGGVSTGPDDT
+1259 GAVSAAADDPAV
-1270 GIDPVVAAVWGLVR
+1270 DPAVAAVWGLVR

-1294 ALVDAAEITDAAIAS
+1294 ALVDTAEITDAVVAC

-1319 ELLVPRLVSTETT
+1319 ELLVPRLVATETT
-1332 GRMVPPAGDWR
+1332 GRLVPPAGGWR
-1343 LGMTGQGTVDHLVLE
+1343 LGMSGKGTVDHLVLE
-1358 PVQAQPL
+1358 PVAAQPL
-1365 DPTGVRV
+1365 APTEVRV

-1407 EVGSS
+1407 EVGAS

-1431 PSAVVERQMI
+1431 PEAVVERQMI
-1441 TRKPAG
+1441 TRKPAA
-1447 WTFEQAATVPLVF
+1447 WTYEQAATVPLVF
-1460 LTAYYALCDLGELK
+1460 LTAYYALVDLGELK

-1493 QLAHHL
+1493 QLANHL

-1571 DVRDVAGIRQDVR
+1571 DVRDVATLDQDVR

-1619 KVWDVRQARAAFR
+1619 KVWDVRQAKAAFR

-1642 VALSMPRSAD
+1642 VALSMPRAAEPSG
-1652 PDRTVLVTGGTG
+1652 TVLVTGGTG
-1664 GLGAVVAKHLVTDHG
+1664 GLGAVVARHLVTDHG

-1691 AAPGAQELVDELTAL
+1691 DAPGAAALVEEITAL

-1711 AAACDVADRDALAA
+1711 AVACDVADRDALAA
-1725 LLDGVALTGV
+1725 LLDGVDLTGV

-1762 AHAARHLH
+1762 ADAARYLH

-1824 WGLWAAGMGEALGE
+1824 WGLWAVGMGETLGD

-1864 LAADAPVAVPVKLD
+1864 LAAAAPVAVPIKLD
-1878 LPALRASARGTALP
+1878 LPALRASSRGTSLP

-1907 QSGAGRDS
+1907 QSGAGRGS

-1959 LDLGFDSLTSVELRN
+1959 LDLGFDSLTAVELRN

-2005 LLGELGVAGAPQ
+2005 LLGELGVAGTPR
-2017 VRAQVAAADDPIAIV
+2017 VRAQVAASDDPIAIV

-2041 VRSPEDLWTLVSEGR
+2041 VRSPEDLWSLVAEGR
-2056 EGISP
+2056 EGITP

-2081 GVSNTRVGAFLED
+2081 GVSNTRVGGFLDD

-2118 LLLEVSWEAFE
+2118 VLLEVSWEAFE

-2135 ADLRGSTT
+2135 ADLRGSAT

-2323 STSDVDAVEAHGTGT
+2323 STSDVHAVEAHGTGT

-2352 YGQDRQQPLWLGSVK
+2352 YGQDRQEPLWLGSVK

-2379 AGVIKMVQAMHK
+2379 AGVIKMVEAMNR

-2400 DSPSGQVDWDRGSIR
+2400 DSPSGQVDWDRGAIR

-2427 APRRASVSSFGFSGT
+2427 GPRRASVSSFGFSGT

-2451 PAPAAAETRSTP
+2451 PASAAEEAEANP

-2478 LRDQAGRLA
+2478 LREQAGRLA
-2487 ADTGSKSL
+2487 AATDAQSL
-2495 LDLGFSLAT
+2495 LDVGYSLVT

-2512 AVVIG
+2512 AVVVG
-2517 TDRESALAALSA
+2517 ADDEGVLAALSA
-2529 FATTGQAAGVVT
+2529 FAATGQAAGVVT
-2541 GLAAPGRLA
+2541 GLAAPGRFA
-2550 FLFAGQGTQRLG
+2550 FLFTGQGSQRLG
-2562 MGSGLYEEFP
+2562 MGTGLYEAFP
-2572 VFTRAYDEVCELLPG
+2572 VFAEAYDEVCEYLPG
-2587 VKDITDADVLAQ
+2587 IRDIADADVLGQ
-2599 TSNAQPAIFALEVA
+2599 TANAQPAIFALEVA
-2613 LFRLVSSWGVTPDF
+2613 LFRLVRSWGVTPDF

-2634 EIAAAHAAGV
+2634 EIAAAHVAGV
-2644 LSLEDAAKLV
+2644 MSLQDAAKLV

-2660 MQALPDGGAM
+2660 MQALPEGGAM
-2670 VAVEATEEEVAEFLS
+2670 VAVQATEDEIAEHLS
-2685 PKVSLAAVNGPN
+2685 PEISLAAVNGPSS
-2697 AVVLSGAASPTLK
+2697 VVLSGVASSVLEV
-2710 AAKKFEK
+2710 AEKFQE
-2717 LGRRIK
+2717 LGRRTK

-2750 EYREPK
+2750 EYGEPV
-2756 VPIVSTVTG
+2756 VPMVSTVTG
-2765 ALVEPGT
+2765 ALVGPGVV
-2772 LTSPEYWVEH
+2772 TSPEYWVEH

-2790 DGLTAL
+2790 DGLTTL
-2796 AALDVTRFLEIGP
+2796 AGLDVTRFLEIGP
-2809 DAALSGLGQGTVEAA
+2809 DAALSGLGQDSVEAV

-2830 KDRDETTSLVTALG
+2830 KDRDEATSLVTALG
-2844 TLYSHGEEIG
+2844 TLYCHGVEVG
-2854 WREYFAGSA
+2854 WQEFFAGSG
-2863 AAVVDLPT
+2863 AAVVGLPT
-2871 YPFRRQRFWLHSTPG
+2871 YPFRQQRFWLHSTPA

-2905 SVALPDNGGLVL
+2905 TVTLPDGGGLVL

-2922 LDAQPWLAGHK
+2922 LDAQPWLAGHR

-2948 AVRAGDEVGCGTVEE
+2948 AVQAGDEVGCDTVEE
-2963 LVLQTPLLLG
+2963 LVLQAPLVLG
-2973 SAAVQLRVS
+2973 GTALQLRLS
-2982 VSDSEVDGRRTVTV
+2982 ISDSEADGRRSMTV
-2996 HSRPEAADTDDEWTL
+2996 HSRPEGADADDEWTL
-3011 HATGTL
+3011 HAIGTL
-3017 ARGEQP
+3017 ARDGGES
-3023 GEPETVWPPE
+3023 GAPETVWPPE

-3044 ATLTEA
+3044 PALTEA

-3057 FRGLRAAWSRGE
+3057 FRGLRAAWRRGE
-3069 ETFAEVELPE
+3069 ETFAEVELPA

-3095 ALHAVGLSGGGARL
+3095 ALHAVGLSGGQARL

-3148 PVLSVARLALREISE
+3148 PVLSVSRLVLREISE
-3163 EQLRSADQ
+3163 EQLRPVGS

-3178 TIDWVPVA
+3178 TVDWVPVT
-3186 PGTAADAFV
+3186 PGTQANVLPLGQEAAADAFV
-3195 DHVVADGAVADL
+3195 HIVPEGAADVL
-3207 TAEVL
+3207 TVEVL
-3212 ELLKS
+3212 ELLQS
-3217 WLAEDRE
+3217 WLAEGRE

-3268 VGTGEPEVLLADGEL
+3268 VGTGEPEVLLAGGEL
-3283 RAPRLVR
+3283 KAPRLVR

-3312 GLGALVARRLVERH
+3312 GLGALVARRLVENH
-3326 GVRNLLLVS
+3326 GVRHLLLVS

-3347 VRELTDL
+3347 VQELTEL

-3362 CDVSDRGQV
+3362 CDVADRDQL

-3378 PADRPLRGVVHAAG
+3378 PADQPLRGVVHAAG

-3403 RERVEAVLRPKAEAA
+3403 RERVEAVLRPKADAA
-3418 RHLHDLTTGLDL
+3418 WHLHELTTGLDL

-3452 NGYLDGL
+3452 NGFLDGL

-3464 AQGLPATS
+3464 ALGLPATS

-3486 AAGAAGFA
+3486 AAGPAGFA
-3494 ALSAEDGLA
+3494 ALPAEDGLA
-3503 LFDLAALGDD
+3503 LFDLLALGDD
-3513 ANPVALRLD
+3513 ANPVAMRLD
-3522 VAAARESAKAT
+3522 VAAVRDAAKAT
-3533 GVVPHVLRNLVRV
+3533 GVVPHVLRSLVKV
-3546 RPRRTARAEEG
+3546 RPRRTARTEEG
-3557 TGLRQRLG
+3557 AGLRQRLA

-3591 SPDAVETDRA
+3591 TPDAVETDRA

-3615 RNRLDVATGLRL
+3615 RNRLDAATGLRL
-3627 PATLTFDYPTPLALA
+3627 PATLIFDYPTPLALA

-3652 LAGPVTPE
+3652 LADPATPA
-3660 FTSVALGDDPIAIVG
+3660 FAPVALGDDPIAIVG
-3675 MACRYPGGIASPDDL
+3675 MACRYPGGVGSPEDL

-3708 GWDVEGIY
+3708 GWDVDGIY

-3766 WEALEHARI
+3766 WEALEHARV
-3775 DPSGLKGSRTGVF
+3775 DPTGLKGSQTGVF

-3846 AMHWAMQALRSGEC
+3846 AMHWAMQALRTGEC

-3865 GGVTVMASPDTFI
+3865 GGVTVMATPDTFI

-3887 VDGRCK
+3887 ADGRCK
-3893 SFSVDADGTG
+3893 SFSAGADGTG

-3917 DARRHGHRV
+3917 DAQRNGHRV
-3926 LAVVKGSAVNQ
+3926 LAVVRGSAVNQ

-3994 YGQERE
+3994 YGQERD

-4032 RHGVLPATLHLNE
+4032 RHGVLPATLHLDE

-4067 DVDRPRRA
+4067 EVDRPRRA

-4090 LEQVRDEPVAPREDV
+4090 LEQAPDVSVPPREDA
-4105 ELPVVPWVV
+4105 ELPAVPWVL
-4114 SGRTEQA
+4114 SGRSEEALREQA
-4121 LHEQAARLLAVDG
+4121 VRLLGVDG
-4134 LHADLGLSLA
+4134 QHADLGLSLA

-4159 TAEELRAGLTALS
+4159 TAQELRAGLTALS
-4172 SGGTTAS
+4172 AGETAAS

-4192 LFTGQGSQRPGM
+4192 LFTGQGSQRLGM
-4204 GSGLYEAFPVFARAY
+4204 GSGLYEAFPVFAEAY
-4219 DEVCALLPGIR
+4219 DEVCEYLPGVREIT
-4230 DISDADVLARTSNAQ
+4230 DADVLAETGNAQ

-4259 SSWGVTPDFVAGH
+4259 RSWGVIPDFLAGH

-4301 MQALPEGGAMVA
+4301 MQALPSGGAMVA
-4313 VQATEAE
+4313 VQATEDE
-4320 VQEFLSPEVS
+4320 VREHLSPKVS

-4344 AASPTLEVA
+4344 SASQTLKVA
-4353 ARFEELGRRTKR
+4353 KKFEKLGRRTKR
-4365 LAVSHAFHSALME
+4365 LPVSHAFHSVLME
-4378 PMLAEFGEV
+4378 PMLDEFRAVAE
-4387 ARSLTYTAPSIPVV
+4387 SLTYAAPSIPVV
-4401 STVTGELVTDRLTD
+4401 STVTGQLVTDRLTD
-4415 SGHWVEHVR
+4415 PDHWVEHVR
-4424 ATVRFADAVSWLG
+4424 ATVRFADALSCLH

-4453 SAMGADSADGLFT
+4453 SAMGADGSDGLFT
-4466 SFLRKDRDEATSALT
+4466 SFLRKDRDEVTSALT
-4481 GLAASYTS
+4481 GLAAAYTR
-4489 GEQVDWSAVFAGT
+4489 GEQVDWSAVFAGS

-4517 RFWLASSGAG
+4517 RFWLASSGGG
-4527 ADVSSVG
+4527 ADVSAVG

-4548 FADGDGWALT
+4548 FADGDGWVLT

-4573 ALGTVLLPG
+4573 ALGAVLMPG

-4589 VRAGEEAGCAAVEEL
+4589 VRAGDEAGCGTVEEL

-4625 AADGAGRR
+4625 AADSAGRR
-4633 PVSVHTRGAHG
+4633 PVSVHSRSAHG

-4653 LSPATSAPAFDLA
+4653 LSPVTSAPAFDLA
-4666 AWPPAGEAVELDGL
+4666 AWPPAGEAVELDGF
-4680 YEDFEAAG
+4680 YEDLASAG
-4688 LSYGPVFQG
+4688 LVYGPVFQG
-4697 LRAAWRAGDD
+4697 LEAAWRAGDD

-4714 PESEHDQA
+4714 PEAEHDQA

-4732 DAALHT
+4732 DASLHT
-4738 IGLIAGEGTRL
+4738 IGLMAGEETRL

-4772 TGADRVSVL
+4772 TGTDKVSVL
-4781 VADSTGVPVATIGS
+4781 VADSTGAPVATIGS

-4812 LYELTWVPVPAQE
+4812 LYELSWVPVPAQGA
-4825 TPVEHLPLREV
+4825 PVEHLPLQEA
-4836 GDDVPAALVLD
+4836 GQDVPAALVLD
-4847 VPAGD
+4847 VAAGD
-4852 YRDVLHSTLTE
+4852 PRDVLHSTLAA
-4863 IQGFLAEERFSDA
+4863 IQGFLAEERFADA
-4876 RLVVVTDDSLAG
+4876 RLVVVTDESLSG

-4899 SENPGRFVI
+4899 SENPGRFVL
-4908 VEGDDVDAALATGE
+4908 VQGDDVTTALATGE
-4922 PQVRVHKGQTL
+4922 PQVRVHDGEAL
-4933 APRLVRARTAEPAAW
+4933 APRLVRASTADPAVW

-4968 HLARVHGV
+4968 HLSRVHGV

-4993 DLAAEL
+4993 ELAAEL
-4999 GARVEACDVADGDAL
+4999 GARVEACDVADTDAL

-5024 TGVVHAAG
+5024 TGIVHAAG
-5032 VLDDGVVTALTPD
+5032 VLDDGVVTALTPE

-5052 PKADAAVTLHELT
+5052 PKAEAAVALHELT

-5091 AAANAVLDALAGQR
+5091 AAANALLDALAEQR
-5105 VAAGLPARS
+5105 VAEGLPARS
-5114 LAYGLWADGMGD
+5114 LAYGLWADGMGG
-5126 GSDVDRLGRDGF
+5126 GSDADRLSRDGF

-5150 DSALA
+5150 DAALA
-5155 AETAVPVP
+5155 ARTAVPVP
-5163 VKLDLATLQVHAR
+5163 VKLDLATLQAHAR

-5198 AQAVSALLETLSR
+5198 AQAVSALLATLSR
-5211 LSAADQQAHVTDLVR
+5211 LSDADQRTHVTDLVR
-5226 VRVAEVL
+5226 ARVAEVL

-5281 TPRALADYVRT
+5281 TPLALAEYVRT

-5298 ETAAV
+5298 ATAV
-5303 VPVRSAAPDEPIAII
+5303 VPAARSGASDEPVAII

-5355 LDGLYHPDPDHTGTS
+5355 LEDLYDPDPDRTGKS
-5370 YAREGGFLLDAAD
+5370 YTREGGFLLDAAD

-5416 AGIDPATLKGSPTG
+5416 AGIDPAALKGSPTG

-5551 AGFLLLERLSDAQRH
+5551 AGFLLLERLSDAQRN

-5601 QALAAAQ
+5601 QALASAG
-5608 LSTSDVDAVE
+5608 LSTVDVDALE

-5633 ALLATYGQDRD
+5633 AVLATYGQDRD

-5668 IKMVEAMRHGVVPA
+5668 IKMVEAMRHGIIPA

-5693 DWAGGAVELATEARL
+5693 DWTEGAVELATEARP
-5708 WVKRDRPRRAAVS
+5708 WARHDRPRRAAVS

-5732 ILEQGPDVPVAPREV
+5732 ILEQGPDMPVAPREV
-5747 RTPAL
+5747 KPPVL

-5761 ENALREQA
+5761 ENALRAQA
-5769 ARLLNAELAE
+5769 ERLLNAELAE

-5787 VTTRAAHERSAV
+5787 VTTRTVHERRAV
-5799 VTGSPADVRAG
+5799 VTGGPADLRAG
-5810 LAALADGVT
+5810 LAALADGQP
-5819 AANVTTGRA
+5819 AANVTADRA
-5828 VPGKLAVLFTGQ
+5828 LSGKLAVLFTGQ

-5845 GMGRELHAAFPVF
+5845 GMGRELYAAFPVF
-5858 AEAYDEIAALLPG
+5858 AEAYDEILALLPG
-5871 IRDIADAAVLN
+5871 IREIDDAEVLN
-5882 RTGTAQP
+5882 QTGNAQP

-5903 SWGVRPD
+5903 SWGVQPD

-5927 VLSLRDA
+5927 VLSLQDA
-5934 VTLVEARGRL
+5934 AKLVEARGRL

-5978 GPSAVVLSGAEA
+5978 GPSAVVLSGVEG
-5990 PTLAVAEVF
+5990 PTLAVAEEF

-6004 RTRRLEVSHAFHS
+6004 RTKRLQVSHAFHS
-6017 ALMEP
+6017 VLMDP
-6022 MLAEFA
+6022 MLAAFE

-6035 YREPVLPVVSN
+6035 YREPAIPVVSN
-6046 VTGELATELT
+6046 VTGRPASELT
-6056 DPEYWVRHVRDTVRF
+6056 DPLYWVRHVRDTVRF
-6071 ADGMRAL
+6071 ADGVREL
-6078 EAAGVTKFA
+6078 EAAGVTRFV

-6092 GVLSAMGHGCVGDGA
+6092 GVLSAMGHDCASDAA

-6113 RKDRGEPQ
+6113 RKDRGERQ
-6121 SATSA
+6121 SAEAA
-6126 FSRLVAA
+6126 FGRLVAA
-6133 GVAVDWEA
+6133 GVTVDWEA

-6159 RERYWLESGQATG
+6159 RERYWLESGPVSG
-6172 DAAGLGLS
+6172 DAAGLGLT

-6187 GATATTPNGDGLI
+6187 GATVTTADGDGLI
-6200 CFGRLSRST
+6200 CFGRLSRT
-6209 QPWLLDHTV
+6209 AQPWLADHTV
-6218 LGTVLVPGAALVEM
+6218 LGAVLVPGAALIEM

-6239 LGCARVAELTLAA
+6239 LGCPRVAELTLAA
-6252 PMVLPDHGGLAVQV
+6252 PMVLPDQGGLAVQV
-6266 VVGAAAA
+6266 VVGAAAE
-6273 DGGREVAVYSRQADA
+6273 DGGREVAVYSRRADA
-6288 SVGEP
+6288 SVEEP
-6293 WTQHAAGVLMPDEEP
+6293 WTQHAAGVLTPDESRP
-6308 LPAAAGAWPPAGAE
+6308 PAAVAWPPADAE
-6322 VLDLEGLYADLAA
+6322 VLEVEGLYADLEA
-6335 TGLGYGP
+6335 TGLSYGP
-6342 VFQGVTSAWL
+6342 VFQGLTSAWL
-6352 HDEQIFADVVL
+6352 RDAEIFAEVVL
-6363 PEAAHGDVARF
+6363 PDVAHGDVPRF
-6374 GIHPAML
+6374 GIHPALL

-6393 AGDTTALLPFLW
+6393 DGEATARLPFLW

-6415 TAVRVTVTPTD
+6415 TAVRVTVTPTGPD
-6426 ANTVRLE
+6426 SVRLE

-6442 LTVGSLVLREV
+6442 LTVGSLLLREV
-6453 SAEQLDTSPSTSDSL
+6453 SKEQLSAQPSTSDWL
-6468 FRTEW
+6468 FRAEW
-6473 VPVAGGVDPVAWSY
+6473 IPVAGGGAPVAWAY
-6487 LDEAGDTAPP
+6487 HDEAGQTTAP
-6497 VAVLRVGAP
+6497 VTVLRVHPSA
-6506 EQPVP
+6506 EAVP
-6511 QAVHA
+6511 RAVHD
-6516 VLVSTLATVQD
+6516 VLASTLATVQA
-6527 WLADERNADGRLV
+6527 WLADERDPDGKLV
-6540 VLTRDAVRARR
+6540 VLTHHAVRVRGCDEV
-6551 SDAVDPVTASL
+6551 SPVTASV
-6562 WGLVRSAQAENPGRL
+6562 WGLIRSAQAENPGRL
-6577 VLLDASG
+6577 VLLDASEQ
-6584 DDVDLALANLG
+6584 DVELALAHLG

-6609 CRLLPASSAPEL
+6609 CRLVRASSAPEL
-6621 VPPPGEDTWRVDS
+6621 VPPPGERVWRL
-6634 PGGADPDRFTLQ
+6634 GAPSGEDLDQFAFE
-6646 PFPEAAALLA
+6646 PFPEAAAPLA
-6656 AHEVR
+6656 AREIR

-6668 ASSQD
+6668 ASS
-6673 VLTAPGGRSGDAG
+6673 GDAG
-6686 LFGREVAGVVLELGE
+6686 MVGLEAAGIVVEVGE
-6701 GVTDLRVG
+6701 EVTDLRVG
-6709 DPVMGLVSGGVGP
+6709 DAVMGLVHNGFGP
-6722 VVRAERALVTKVPH
+6722 VVRTDRALVTKVPH
-6736 QWTFEQAAS
+6736 WWTFEQAAS
-6745 VPLAFLTAWY
+6745 VPRAFLTAWY
-6755 ALKDLAGVSTG
+6755 ALNDLAGLSAG
-6766 ESVLIHAAAGDV
+6766 EAVLVHGAAGDV
-6778 GMAATQIARHLGAEV
+6778 GMAAVQIARHLGAEV
-6793 YGTAGD
+6793 YGTAG
-6799 DERDVLR
+6799 EGQWDVLR
-6806 VAGMPDSRIASSRTP
+6806 TAGLPDSRIASSD
-6821 GFAEEFLA
+6821 FEERFLA
-6829 STHGRGVDVV
+6829 SSNGRGVDVV
-6839 LGGLPGEFTDAS
+6839 LNALPGESTDAS
-6851 MRLLP
+6851 ARLLP
-6856 RGGRFVEMGNGDL
+6856 RGGRWVEMVNADL
-6869 RQISDFAGQY
+6869 RPTSDFAGQY
-6879 PGVTYRALD
+6879 PDVTHRACRVT
-6888 LDDAGADRIATMWE
+6888 DADAERIAAMWE
-6902 ELITMFESGALTPL
+6902 ELITMFESGVLNPL
-6916 PVRSWDVREAPEALR
+6916 PIRSWDVREAPEA
-6931 HLSEARHT
+6931 ARFLGHAEHT
-6939 GKVVLTVPRALD
+6939 GKVVLTVPRVLD
-6951 VRGTVLVTGGT
+6951 ASGTVLVTGGT
-6962 GGLGAVVARH
+6962 GGLGAVLARH
-6972 LVTTRG
+6972 LVTEFG

-6984 VGRRGVNAPG
+6984 VGRRGVDAPG
-6994 ARELAA
+6994 AAELAR

-7013 CDVADRSALQDLLE
+7013 CDVANRSELEHLLD

-7044 GVFTSLTPQRLEKV
+7044 GLFTSMTPDRLEKV

-7067 NLHELTRGRDLAM
+7067 NLHELTRGRDLTM
-7080 FVLFSSAAGVLGAP
+7080 FVLFSSAAGVLGTP

-7130 GMGEATDGGRMARD
+7130 GMGAATDAGRMARE
-7144 GVGALTPD
+7144 GFGALTAT

-7160 ATSMAAPVT
+7160 ATSMVAPAT
-7169 VPVKL
+7169 VPMKL
-7174 DLAGLRAHAQ
+7174 DVARLRALAE
-7184 TSSVP
+7184 TASVP

-7208 AAGQAEELKRRLT
+7208 SAGQADELKRRLA
-7221 GLSQADARQALLD
+7221 GLSQADARQALLA
-7234 VVRTQA
+7234 VVRRQA
-7240 AAVLGHSGPGVVEP
+7240 AAVLGHAGPDTIEP

-7267 AVELRNRLG
+7267 AVELRNQLG

-7308 AAAESSGVDGEIGR
+7308 AATGISGVDSEITH
-7322 LETALSAL
+7322 LEAALSAL
-7330 DPATTDG
+7330 DPADTDG

-7345 QLVALWRDKTGAGS
+7345 QLVALWRDKTRAGT

-7364 LESATLDDMFS
+7364 IEAATLDDMFS

>member
-1 MSGATV
+1 M
-7 DENAKLRDYLTRV
+7 
-20 TGELQ
+20 
-25 RTRNRLAEV
+25 
-34 EDREAEP
+34 
-41 IAVVGVG
+41 
-48 CRFPGGVRTPEQFW
+48 
-62 DLLVTGRH
+62 
-70 GITEFPVNRG
+70 
-80 WDVDGLFDPDPDHL
+80 
-94 GTSYVRLGGFVHDAD
+94 
-109 EFDPEFFGVSPREAV
+109 
-124 SMDPQQ
+124 
-130 RLLLETSWEAL
+130 
-141 ERAGIDPT
+141 
-149 SLRGGRAGVFMG
+149 
-161 TNGVDYARDIARGV
+161 
-175 EGVEGY
+175 
-181 LGTGTAGSVLSGRI
+181 
-195 SYVLG
+195 
-200 LEGPSVTVDT
+200 
-210 ACSASLVTLHL
+210 
-221 AVRSLR
+221 
-227 AGESDLALSG
+227 
-237 GATVMSDPGAFV
+237 
-249 EFSRQRGLSRDGLVK
+249 
-264 AFAAAS
+264 
-270 DGTGW
+270 
-275 GEGAGVVVLE
+275 
-285 RLSDAQRNGHQVLA
+285 
-299 VIRGTAVNSDGASN
+299 
-313 GLTAPNGPSQ
+313 
-323 QRVIRAALADARL
+323 
-336 SAKDVDAIE
+336 
-345 AHGTGTTLGDP
+345 
-356 IEVQALQAVYGRGR
+356 
-370 EADRPLHLGSV
+370 
-381 KSNIGHTQA
+381 
-390 AAGVA
+390 
-395 SVIKMI
+395 
-401 LALRH
+401 
-406 GVLPATLHVDAPTPQ
+406 
-421 VDWSSGTISLLTEN
+421 
-435 RAWPADRVRR
+435 
-445 AGVSSFGI
+445 
-453 SGTNAHVVLE
+453 
-463 QAPEPAEL
+463 
-471 PDRGPAPAVIPWVLS
+471 
-486 GRTEA
+486 
-491 ALRAQAEALLSVDED
+491 
-506 PADIGYSLAA
+506 
-516 TRAAGQRRAV
+516 
-526 VTGTDLDSLRAGL
+526 
-539 RAVAD
+539 
-544 GSGALGV
+544 
-551 TTGEAVGGQLAVMFT
+551 
-566 GQGSQRLGM
+566 
-575 GRELY
+575 
-580 AAFPAFAEA
+580 
-589 YDEIAALLPG
+589 
-599 IRDIDDADVLNQTGN
+599 
-614 AQPAL
+614 
-619 FALEVALYRL
+619 
-629 VESWG
+629 
-634 VRPDFLIGHSVGEL
+634 
-648 AAAHVAGVWSLQDA
+648 
-662 AKLVHARGRLMQALP
+662 
-677 TGGAMAAIQAAEEEV
+677 
-692 RAALRDGVDIAAVN
+692 
-706 GPQAVV
+706 
-712 ISGDADAVAAVTAGF
+712 
-727 AASGRKTKALQVSHA
+727 
-742 FHSSLMDG
+742 
-750 MLAEFAEVAHG
+750 
-761 ITYQTPKIALVS
+761 
-773 NVSGELA
+773 
-780 RTEEICD
+780 
-787 PGYWV
+787 
-792 RHVREAVR
+792 
-800 FADGVRTLA
+800 
-809 AAGVTRYLELG
+809 
-820 PDGVLSAAGQDSADG
+820 
-835 RFVPAL
+835 
-841 RRDRDEVTTL
+841 
-851 LAGLA
+851 
-856 DLHVHGGRVDWAAY
+856 
-870 LSGAR
+870 
-875 VVDLPTYPFQRD
+875 VDLPTYPFQRD

-927 TGILSTRTHP
+927 TGVLSTRTHP

-967 LTGIEELTLQA
+967 LTGVEELTLQA
-978 PLVLPEDGGVHVQ
+978 PLVLPENAGVHVQ

-996 PDEAGRRPLT
+996 PDEARRRPLT
-1006 LHSRPSKA
+1006 LHSRPGGA
-1014 AVDGAWTLHASG
+1014 AVDAPWTLHASG
-1026 SLTTA
+1026 SLAAAPQATS
-1031 RQDTPWDLTEWP
+1031 WDLTEWP
-1043 PPGAEAVR
+1043 PAGAEAVP
-1051 LDGHYQELAALG
+1051 LDGHYRELAALG
-1063 LEYGDTFQGLRA
+1063 LDYGETFQGLRA
-1075 VWTRGED
+1075 VWRRGED

-1087 ALPDRARDQAGRF
+1087 ALPDAARDQAGRF

-1115 LGDGQARLPFAWA
+1115 LDEGGQARLPFAWT

-1143 LSPAGTDAITLE
+1143 LSPAGTDAVTLR
-1155 VADGQGAPI
+1155 VADGEGTPI

-1196 VTAPAGDPVGW
+1196 VTPAGGDAPEW
-1207 VRWEDLGDEVPPVV
+1207 VRWDDLGEAVPPVV
-1221 VHRAGG
+1221 VHRAEG
-1227 EDVESTLAATLDV
+1227 EDVHDTVAATLDV

-1246 EERFETAKLVVHT
+1246 DERFETAKLVVQT
-1259 TGGVSTGPDDT
+1259 VGAVSTGVDDLAV
-1270 GIDPVVAAVWGLVR
+1270 GPAVAAVWGLVR

-1294 ALVDAAEITDAAIAS
+1294 ALVDADEITDAVLTC
-1309 DEPQLAVRDG
+1309 DEPQLAVRGDQ
-1319 ELLVPRLVSTETT
+1319 LLVPRLVATETT
-1332 GRMVPPAGDWR
+1332 GRLVPPAGDWR
-1343 LGMTGQGTVDHLVLE
+1343 LGMSGKGTVDHLVLE
-1358 PVQAQPL
+1358 PVAARPL
-1365 DPTGVRV
+1365 APTEVRV

-1399 SEFAGVVT
+1399 SELAGVVT
-1407 EVGSS
+1407 EVGAS

-1431 PSAVVERQMI
+1431 PAAVVERQMI

-1508 ESKQHV
+1508 EGKQHV
-1514 LREAGIADEHIA
+1514 LREAGIDGERIA
-1526 SSRTLDFEQRFGQ
+1526 SSRTLDFEQRFGR

-1554 SLRTMA
+1554 SLRTTA

-1571 DVRDVAGIRQDVR
+1571 DVRDADDVAAHHPDVR

-1606 ELFDQGVLEPLPV
+1606 ELFDRGVLEPLPV
-1619 KVWDVRQARAAFR
+1619 RAWDVRQARAAFR

-1642 VALSMPRSAD
+1642 VALSMPRTAE
-1652 PDRTVLVTGGTG
+1652 PGGTVLVTGGTG
-1664 GLGAVVAKHLVTDHG
+1664 GLGAVVARHLVTDHG

-1691 AAPGAQELVDELTAL
+1691 AAPGAQALVEELTGL

-1711 AAACDVADRDALAA
+1711 AAACDVADRAALAA
-1725 LLDGVALTGV
+1725 LLDGVELTGV

-1762 AHAARHLH
+1762 ADAARYLH
-1770 ELTAHHD
+1770 ELTTPHD
-1777 LALFVTFSSAA
+1777 LAFFITFSSAA

-1824 WGLWAAGMGEALGE
+1824 WGLWAAGMGEALGD

-1864 LAADAPVAVPVKLD
+1864 LAADAPVAVPIKLD

-1892 AVLGGLVRTPARRVA
+1892 AVLGGLVRTPGRRAA
-1907 QSGAGRDS
+1907 QSGAGRGS

-1925 EAEQDHELL
+1925 EAEQDHALL

-1945 GHVTPGGIEPGRGF
+1945 GHVTAGGIEPGRGF
-1959 LDLGFDSLTSVELRN
+1959 TDLGFDSLTAVELRN
-1974 RLSSATGL
+1974 RLSAATGL

-2005 LLGELGVAGAPQ
+2005 LLGELGLAGTPQ
-2017 VRAQVAAADDPIAIV
+2017 VRAQVAAGDDPIAIV

-2041 VRSPEDLWTLVSEGR
+2041 VRSPEDLWALVSEGR

-2081 GVSNTRVGAFLED
+2081 GVSNTRVGGFLED

-2135 ADLRGSTT
+2135 VDLRGSTT

-2211 SLRSGECELALAGGV
+2211 SLRSGECDLALAGGV

-2261 WGEGVGMVLL
+2261 WGEGVGMLLL

-2323 STSDVDAVEAHGTGT
+2323 SASDVDVVEAHGTGT

-2352 YGQDRQQPLWLGSVK
+2352 YGQDRREPLWLGSVK
-2367 SNIGHTQAAAGI
+2367 SNIGHTQAAAGV
-2379 AGVIKMVQAMHK
+2379 AGVIKMVQAMQS
-2391 GVLPRTLHI
+2391 GVLPRTLHV
-2400 DSPSGQVDWDRGSIR
+2400 DEPSGQVDWDRGAIR
-2415 LLTEQVDWPETG
+2415 LLTEQVEWPRTG

-2451 PAPAAAETRSTP
+2451 PAPAAAQAEPNP
-2463 PAVVPLVLSARSEEA
+2463 PAVVPLVLSARSDEA
-2478 LRDQAGRLA
+2478 LREQAGRLA
-2487 ADTGSKSL
+2487 ADLGSKSL
-2495 LDLGFSLAT
+2495 LELGYSLVT
-2504 TRQSHERR
+2504 TRQAHERR
-2512 AVVIG
+2512 AVVVG
-2517 TDRESALAALSA
+2517 ADRESALAGLSA
-2529 FATTGQAAGVVT
+2529 FATTGQAATVVT

-2562 MGSGLYEEFP
+2562 MGSGLYEAFP
-2572 VFTRAYDEVCELLPG
+2572 VFAQAYDEVCGQLPG
-2587 VKDITDADVLAQ
+2587 IRDISDAEVLAQ
-2599 TSNAQPAIFALEVA
+2599 TGNAQPAIFALEVA
-2613 LFRLVSSWGVTPDF
+2613 LFRLIRSWNVTPDF
-2627 LAGHSIG
+2627 VAGHSIG
-2634 EIAAAHAAGV
+2634 EIAAAHVAGV
-2644 LSLEDAAKLV
+2644 FSLQDAATLV

-2660 MQALPDGGAM
+2660 MQALPAGGAM
-2670 VAVEATEEEVAEFLS
+2670 VAVEATEDEVREHLS
-2685 PKVSLAAVNGPN
+2685 PEVCLAAVNGPN
-2697 AVVLSGAASPTLK
+2697 AVVLSGAAAPTLEV
-2710 AAKKFEK
+2710 AGRFER
-2717 LGRRIK
+2717 LGRRAK

-2733 VLMEP
+2733 ALMEP
-2738 MLDEFRAVAESI
+2738 MLAEFRAVAESV
-2750 EYREPK
+2750 EYREPA
-2756 VPIVSTVTG
+2756 VPMVSTVTG
-2765 ALVEPGT
+2765 ALVGPGVVT
-2772 LTSPEYWVEH
+2772 APEYWVEH
-2782 VRKPVRFA
+2782 VREPVRFA

-2796 AALDVTRFLEIGP
+2796 AGLDVTRFLEIGP
-2809 DAALSGLGQGTVEAA
+2809 DAALSGLGQHTVEAV

-2830 KDRDETTSLVTALG
+2830 KDRDESTSLVTALG
-2844 TLYSHGEEIG
+2844 TLFSHGVDVG
-2854 WREYFAGSA
+2854 WQEYFAGSG

-2886 AGDAPSLGLGALDH
+2886 AGDAASLGQGALDH

-2905 SVALPDNGGLVL
+2905 TVTLPDSGGLVL

-2922 LDAQPWLAGHK
+2922 LDAQPWLAGHR
-2933 VMGAVLLPG
+2933 VMGTVLLPG

-2948 AVRAGDEVGCGTVEE
+2948 AVQAGDEVGCDTVEE
-2963 LVLQTPLLLG
+2963 LVLQAPLVLG
-2973 SAAVQLRVS
+2973 SAALQLRVS
-2982 VSDSEVDGRRTVTV
+2982 LSDSEVDGRRTVTV
-2996 HSRPEAADTDDEWTL
+2996 HSRPEGADDEWTL

-3017 ARGEQP
+3017 IP
-3023 GEPETVWPPE
+3023 GGGGPGAEETGWPPE
-3033 NAAPVDLDGFY
+3033 NAVPVDLDGFY
-3044 ATLTEA
+3044 ATLAEA

-3057 FRGLRAAWSRGE
+3057 FRGLRAAWRRGE

-3079 DTDVSRFGLHP
+3079 GTDVSRFGLHP

-3095 ALHAVGLSGGGARL
+3095 ALHAVGLSGGQARL

-3133 GSGALSLRVADVTGA
+3133 GSGALSLRVADGTGA
-3148 PVLSVARLALREISE
+3148 PVLSVDRLALREISE
-3163 EQLRSADQ
+3163 EQLRPVDQ

-3178 TIDWVPVA
+3178 TVDWVPVTA
-3186 PGTAADAFV
+3186 NVQPPGQEAAVVHSVPEGAAD
-3195 DHVVADGAVADL
+3195 VV

-3212 ELLKS
+3212 GLLQS

-3224 AKLVVRTTPGVPAHA
+3224 AKLVVRTTPGLPAHA

-3283 RAPRLVR
+3283 RVPRLVR
-3290 AKATGRDDWSLDG
+3290 SRATGRDDWSLDG

-3335 RSGGDSPGAPAL
+3335 RSGGDSPQAPQL
-3347 VRELTDL
+3347 VRELTEL

-3362 CDVSDRGQV
+3362 CDVSDRGQL

-3392 VLDDGVLDAMT
+3392 VLDDGVLDALT
-3403 RERVEAVLRPKAEAA
+3403 RDRVEAVLRPKADAA
-3418 RHLHDLTTGLDL
+3418 WHLHELTGGLDL

-3452 NGYLDGL
+3452 NGFLDGL
-3459 AAHRR
+3459 AVHRR
-3464 AQGLPATS
+3464 TLGLPATS

-3486 AAGAAGFA
+3486 AAGPAGFA

-3503 LFDLAALGDD
+3503 LFDLVALGED
-3513 ANPVALRLD
+3513 ANPVAMRLD
-3522 VAAARESAKAT
+3522 VAAVREGAKAT
-3533 GVVPHVLRNLVRV
+3533 GVVPHVLRSLVKV
-3546 RPRRTARAEEG
+3546 RPRRTARTEEG
-3557 TGLRQRLG
+3557 AGLRERLG

-3577 ELIRTEV
+3577 DLIRTEV

-3615 RNRLDVATGLRL
+3615 RNRVDAATGLRL

-3642 EFVQAEFVDE
+3642 EFIQAEFLDE
-3652 LAGPVTPE
+3652 LAGPATPV
-3660 FTSVALGDDPIAIVG
+3660 FASVALADDPIAIVG
-3675 MACRYPGGIASPDDL
+3675 MACRYPGGVGSPEDL
-3690 WDLVTHGRDGV
+3690 WDLVTNGRDGV

-3708 GWDVEGIY
+3708 GWDVDGIY

-3775 DPSGLKGSRTGVF
+3775 DPAGLKGTPTGVF

-3801 VLPDGVE
+3801 ALPDGVE

-3846 AMHWAMQALRSGEC
+3846 AMHWAMQVLRSGEC

-3893 SFSVDADGTG
+3893 SFSADADGTG

-3917 DARRHGHRV
+3917 DARRNGHRV
-3926 LAVVKGSAVNQ
+3926 LAVVRGSAVNQ

-3952 QRVIRQALASAGIAS
+3952 QRVIRQALASAGIES

-3994 YGQERE
+3994 YGQERA

-4032 RHGVLPATLHLNE
+4032 RHGVLPATLHLQE
-4045 PTPHVDWASGDV
+4045 PTPHVDWAAGEV

-4067 DVDRPRRA
+4067 AVDRPRRA

-4090 LEQVRDEPVAPREDV
+4090 LEQAEDELAPPRADV

-4114 SGRTEQA
+4114 SGRSEQA
-4121 LHEQAARLLAVDG
+4121 LHEQAARLLEIG
-4134 LHADLGLSLA
+4134 GQPADLGLSLA

-4159 TAEELRAGLTALS
+4159 TPEELRAGLAALS
-4172 SGGTTAS
+4172 AGETTAS

-4192 LFTGQGSQRPGM
+4192 LFTGQGSQRVGM
-4204 GSGLYEAFPVFARAY
+4204 GSGLYEAFPVFAQAY
-4219 DEVCALLPGIR
+4219 DEVCGHLPGIR
-4230 DISDADVLARTSNAQ
+4230 EITDAEVLAQTGNAQ

-4259 SSWGVTPDFVAGH
+4259 RSWGVVPDFVAGH

-4282 AGVLSLEDAAKLV
+4282 AGVLSLADAATLV

-4301 MQALPEGGAMVA
+4301 MQELPAGGAMVA
-4313 VQATEAE
+4313 VQATEDE
-4320 VQEFLSPEVS
+4320 VREHLSPKVS

-4344 AASPTLEVA
+4344 AATQTLKVA
-4353 ARFEELGRRTKR
+4353 KKFEKLGRRTKR

-4378 PMLAEFGEV
+4378 PVLAEFRAV
-4387 ARSLTYTAPSIPVV
+4387 AESLTYAAPSIPVV
-4401 STVTGELVTDRLTD
+4401 STVTGQLVTDRLTD
-4415 SGHWVEHVR
+4415 AEHWVEHVR
-4424 ATVRFADAVSWLG
+4424 ETVRFADTVSWLH
-4437 DKGVTRFLE
+4437 DRGVTRFLE

-4453 SAMGADSADGLFT
+4453 SAMGADTADGLFT
-4466 SFLRKDRDEATSALT
+4466 SFLRKDRDEAASAMT
-4481 GLAASYTS
+4481 GLAAAYTR
-4489 GEQVDWSAVFAGT
+4489 GEQVDWSAVFAGSD
-4502 GARVVDLPT
+4502 ARIVDLPT

-4517 RFWLASSGAG
+4517 RFWLAAAATG
-4527 ADVSSVG
+4527 ADVSAAG
-4534 LVPTEHPLLGAAVP
+4534 LVPAEHPLLGAAVP
-4548 FADGDGWALT
+4548 FADGDGWVLT
-4558 GRLSLATHPWLADHA
+4558 GRLSLATHPWLADHS
-4573 ALGTVLLPG
+4573 ALGAVLMPG

-4589 VRAGEEAGCAAVEEL
+4589 VRAGDEAGCGTVEEL

-4625 AADGAGRR
+4625 AADGADRR
-4633 PVSVHTRGAHG
+4633 PVSVHSRSAHG
-4644 SWTEHAAGT
+4644 AWTEHAVGT
-4653 LSPATSAPAFDLA
+4653 LSPGTSAPSFDLA

-4680 YEDFEAAG
+4680 YEDFAAAG
-4688 LSYGPVFQG
+4688 LAYGPVFQG

-4714 PESEHDQA
+4714 PEAEHDQA

-4738 IGLIAGEGTRL
+4738 IGLLPGEGTRL
-4749 PFSFGSVTLHATG
+4749 PFAFGSVTLHATG
-4762 ATTLR
+4762 ATTVR

-4772 TGADRVSVL
+4772 TGTDRVAVL

-4802 AEQLRTTDEP
+4802 AEQLRTTGEP
-4812 LYELTWVPVPAQE
+4812 LYELSWVPVPAQG
-4825 TPVEHLPLREV
+4825 TPVEHVPLRDV

-4847 VPAGD
+4847 VPAGEP
-4852 YRDVLHSTLTE
+4852 REVLHGALTAV
-4863 IQGFLAEERFSDA
+4863 QGFLAEERFADA
-4876 RLVVVTDDSLAG
+4876 RLVVVTDGSLSG

-4899 SENPGRFVI
+4899 SEHPGRFVL
-4908 VEGDDVDAALATGE
+4908 VEGGDVAAALATGE
-4922 PQVRVHKGQTL
+4922 PQVRVHDGETL
-4933 APRLVRARTAEPAAW
+4933 APRLVRARTASPATW

-4968 HLARVHGV
+4968 HLSRVHGV
-4976 TKLVLTSRRGLE
+4976 TKLVLTSRRGLD

-4993 DLAAEL
+4993 ELAAEL
-4999 GARVEACDVADGDAL
+4999 GAVVEACDVSDRDAL

-5024 TGVVHAAG
+5024 TGIVHAAG
-5032 VLDDGVVTALTPD
+5032 VLDDGVITALTPE

-5052 PKADAAVTLHELT
+5052 PKADAAVALHELT

-5091 AAANAVLDALAGQR
+5091 AAANAVLDALAEQR
-5105 VAAGLPARS
+5105 VAEGLPARS
-5114 LAYGLWADGMGD
+5114 LAYGLWAEGMAD
-5126 GSDVDRLGRDGF
+5126 GSDVDRLSRDGF

-5150 DSALA
+5150 DAALA

-5198 AQAVSALLETLSR
+5198 AQAVSALLDTLSR
-5211 LSAADQQAHVTDLVR
+5211 LSDAEQRAHVTELVR

-5233 GHSGTAAVEVG
+5233 GHAGTGAVEVG

-5281 TPRALADYVRT
+5281 TPRALADHVRT

-5298 ETAAV
+5298 ATAAV
-5303 VPVRSAAPDEPIAII
+5303 VPARSAAPDEPIAII

-5325 GGVRSPEDLWRLVAE
+5325 GGVRSPEDLWRLVAQ

-5355 LDGLYHPDPDHTGTS
+5355 LEDLYDPDPDRTGKS
-5370 YAREGGFLLDAAD
+5370 YTREGGFLLDAAD

-5416 AGIDPATLKGSPTG
+5416 AGIDPVTLKGSPTG

-5464 SGRVSYTF
+5464 SGRVAYTF

-5551 AGFLLLERLSDAQRH
+5551 AGFLLLERLSDAQRN

-5601 QALAAAQ
+5601 QALAAAR

-5633 ALLATYGQDRD
+5633 AVLATYGQDRD

-5668 IKMVEAMRHGVVPA
+5668 IKMVEAMRHGIIPA

-5693 DWAGGAVELATEARL
+5693 DWAGGAVELATAARP
-5708 WVKRDRPRRAAVS
+5708 WAKQDRPRRAAVS

-5732 ILEQGPDVPVAPREV
+5732 ILEQGPDVPVPARAV

-5752 LPYVLSGRT
+5752 LPYVLFGRT
-5761 ENALREQA
+5761 ENALRGQA
-5769 ARLLNAELAE
+5769 ERLLNAELAE

-5787 VTTRAAHERSAV
+5787 VTTRAVHERCAV
-5799 VTGSPADVRAG
+5799 VTGSPADLRAG
-5810 LAALADGVT
+5810 LAALADGQP
-5819 AANVTTGRA
+5819 AANVTIGRA
-5828 VPGKLAVLFTGQ
+5828 GTGKLAVLFTGQ

-5845 GMGRELHAAFPVF
+5845 GMGRELYAAFPVF
-5858 AEAYDEIAALLPG
+5858 AAAYDEIAALLPA
-5871 IRDIADAAVLN
+5871 IREIDDAEVLN
-5882 RTGTAQP
+5882 RTGNAQP

-5934 VTLVEARGRL
+5934 AKLVEARGRL
-5944 MQALPAGG
+5944 MQAVPGGG
-5952 AMVAVEATEDEVRE
+5952 AMVAVEATEDEVRD

-5978 GPSAVVLSGAEA
+5978 GPSAVVLSGVEA
-5990 PTLAVAEVF
+5990 PALAVAEVF

-6004 RTRRLEVSHAFHS
+6004 RIKPLAVSHAFHS
-6017 ALMEP
+6017 ALMDP

-6035 YREPVLPVVSN
+6035 YREPVIPVVSN
-6046 VTGELATELT
+6046 VTGHLATELT

-6071 ADGMRAL
+6071 ADGIRAL
-6078 EAAGVTKFA
+6078 EAAGVTRFA

-6092 GVLSAMGHGCVGDGA
+6092 GVLSAMGQDCASDAA

-6113 RKDRGEPQ
+6113 RKDRTEPQ
-6121 SATSA
+6121 AVESA
-6126 FSRLVAA
+6126 FGRLVAA
-6133 GVAVDWEA
+6133 GVAVDWEV
-6141 FFAGTGARRTELP
+6141 FFAGTGARRTDLP

-6159 RERYWLESGQATG
+6159 RERFWLDSGPSTG
-6172 DAAGLGLS
+6172 DAAGLGLT

-6187 GATATTPNGDGLI
+6187 GATVSTPGGDGLI
-6200 CFGRLSRST
+6200 CFGRLSRAA
-6209 QPWLLDHTV
+6209 QPWLVDHTV
-6218 LGTVLVPGAALVEM
+6218 FGAALVPGAALVEM

-6239 LGCARVAELTLAA
+6239 LGCPEVAELTLAA
-6252 PMVLPDHGGLAVQV
+6252 PMVLPDQGGLAVQV
-6266 VVGAAAA
+6266 VVGAAAE
-6273 DGGREVAVYSRQADA
+6273 DGGREVAVYSRRADA
-6288 SVGEP
+6288 SIEQP
-6293 WTQHAAGVLMPDEEP
+6293 WTHHAAGVLVPEENR
-6308 LPAAAGAWPPAGAE
+6308 LPAVAGAWPPAEAE
-6322 VLDLEGLYADLAA
+6322 VLDVEGLYSDLAA
-6335 TGLGYGP
+6335 TGLSYGP
-6342 VFQGVTSAWL
+6342 VFQGLTSAWL
-6352 HDEQIFADVVL
+6352 RDEEIFAEVVL
-6363 PEAAHGDVARF
+6363 PAVAHGDVARF
-6374 GIHPAML
+6374 GIHPALL

-6393 AGDTTALLPFLW
+6393 AGEATARLPFLW

-6415 TAVRVTVTPTD
+6415 TAVRVTVTPTGAD
-6426 ANTVRLE
+6426 SVRLE
-6433 LTDTAGAPV
+6433 ITDTAGAPV
-6442 LTVGSLVLREV
+6442 LTVGSLLLREV
-6453 SAEQLDTSPSTSDSL
+6453 SAAQLSAGPSTSDRIFL
-6468 FRTEW
+6468 TGW
-6473 VPVAGGVDPVAWSY
+6473 VPVTGDGTPVAWAHH
-6487 LDEAGDTAPP
+6487 DEIGPDVPP
-6497 VAVLRVGAP
+6497 VTVLGVRPPA
-6506 EQPVP
+6506 
-6511 QAVHA
+6511 QAVPRA
-6516 VLVSTLATVQD
+6516 VRDVLVSTLATVQE
-6527 WLADERNADGRLV
+6527 WLADERNADGKLV
-6540 VLTRDAVRARR
+6540 VLTRDAVRTRPC
-6551 SDAVDPVTASL
+6551 DEINPVTASI
-6562 WGLVRSAQAENPGRL
+6562 WGLIRSAQAENPGRL

-6584 DDVDLALANLG
+6584 PDVALAVPHLA

-6621 VPPPGEDTWRVDS
+6621 VPPQGESTWRLDAPGE
-6634 PGGADPDRFTLQ
+6634 DRFTLC
-6646 PFPEAAALLA
+6646 PFPEAAAPLE
-6656 AHEVR
+6656 AHEIR

-6668 ASSQD
+6668 ASYRD
-6673 VLTAPGGRSGDAG
+6673 VLTLTGSGPGDDG
-6686 LFGREVAGVVLELGE
+6686 LLGREVAGVVVEVGQ

-6709 DPVMGLVSGGVGP
+6709 DAVMGLVHGGFAP
-6722 VVRAERALVTKVPH
+6722 VVRAGRAFVTKVPH
-6736 QWTFEQAAS
+6736 WWTFEQAAS

-6755 ALKDLAGVSTG
+6755 ALNDLAGLSAG
-6766 ESVLIHAAAGDV
+6766 EAVLINAAAGGV
-6778 GMAATQIARHLGAEV
+6778 GMAATQIAHHLGAEV
-6793 YGTAGD
+6793 YGTAAEGKW
-6799 DERDVLR
+6799 DVLR
-6806 VAGMPDSRIASSRTP
+6806 AAGLPDSHIASSRTLD
-6821 GFAEEFLA
+6821 FEQRFLT
-6829 STHGRGVDVV
+6829 SSNGRGVDVV
-6839 LGGLPGEFTDAS
+6839 LNGLPGDAAEAS
-6851 MRLLP
+6851 LRLLP
-6856 RGGRFVEMGNGDL
+6856 RGGRFVEMGKGDL
-6869 RQISDFAGQY
+6869 RPMSGAAGQY
-6879 PGVTYRALD
+6879 PGVTHRVLD
-6888 LDDAGADRIATMWE
+6888 VTDAGADRIAAMWE
-6902 ELITMFESGALTPL
+6902 ELITMFESGALSPL
-6916 PVRSWDVREAPEALR
+6916 PIRSWDVREAPDAFRFLGQAQ
-6931 HLSEARHT
+6931 HV

-6951 VRGTVLVTGGT
+6951 ASGTVLVTGGT

-6972 LVTTRG
+6972 LVTAFG
-6978 VRDLVL
+6978 VRNLVL
-6984 VGRRGVNAPG
+6984 VSRRGVHAPG
-6994 ARELAA
+6994 AADLAG
-7000 ELTGLGAEVRVAA
+7000 ELTELGAGVRIVA
-7013 CDVADRSALQDLLE
+7013 CDAADRSELEDLLE

-7044 GVFTSLTPQRLEKV
+7044 GLFTSLTPQRLEEV

-7067 NLHELTRGRDLAM
+7067 NLHELTLGRDLAM
-7080 FVLFSSAAGVLGAP
+7080 FVLFSSAAGVLGTP

-7106 DALAEHR
+7106 DALADHR

-7130 GMGEATDGGRMARD
+7130 GMGAGTDAGRMARD
-7144 GVGALTPD
+7144 GIGALSRA
-7152 EGLALFDL
+7152 EGLELFDL
-7160 ATSMAAPVT
+7160 ATSMAAPAT

-7174 DLAGLRAHAQ
+7174 DLARLRAHAE
-7184 TSSVP
+7184 TASVP

-7200 ARRSASAD
+7200 ARRSASVD
-7208 AAGQAEELKRRLT
+7208 AGQADELRRRLA
-7221 GLSQADARQALLD
+7221 GLSETDARQALLGL
-7234 VVRTQA
+7234 VRGQA
-7240 AAVLGHSGPGVVEP
+7240 AAVLGHAGPDVIEP

-7267 AVELRNRLG
+7267 AVELRNQLG

-7293 PDAMSEFLQA
+7293 PDAMAEFLQG

-7308 AAAESSGVDGEIGR
+7308 NATGVSGVDTGIAE
-7322 LETALSAL
+7322 LEAALAAL

-7337 ARVETRLR
+7337 AGVETRLR
-7345 QLVALWRDKTGAGS
+7345 RLVALWRDKTRAGS
-7359 DDRAD
+7359 GDGTDI
-7364 LESATLDDMFS
+7364 ESATLDDMFS

>member
-1 MSGATV
+1 M

-41 IAVVGVG
+41 IAVVGIG

-62 DLLVTGRH
+62 DLLVSGRH
-70 GITEFPVNRG
+70 GITEFPGNRG

-149 SLRGGRAGVFMG
+149 SLKGGRAGVFMG
-161 TNGVDYARDIARGV
+161 TNGVDYARDIPRGV

-323 QRVIRAALADARL
+323 QRVIRAALTDARL

-370 EADRPLHLGSV
+370 EAGSPLHLGSV

-401 LALRH
+401 LALRN

-421 VDWSSGTISLLTEN
+421 VDWSSGAISLLTEN
-435 RAWPADRVRR
+435 HSWPADRVRR

-463 QAPEPAEL
+463 QAPEPAEV
-471 PDRGPAPAVIPWVLS
+471 PERGPVPAVIPWALS
-486 GRTEA
+486 GRTDA
-491 ALRAQAEALLSVDED
+491 ALQAQAEALLSVDAH
-506 PADIGYSLAA
+506 PADIGYSLAR
-516 TRAAGQRRAV
+516 TRATGQRRAV
-526 VTGTDLDSLRAGL
+526 VTGTDIESLRAGL
-539 RAVAD
+539 RAVAQ
-544 GSGALGV
+544 GSAAPAV

-580 AAFPAFAEA
+580 AAFPVFAEA

-599 IRDIDDADVLNQTGN
+599 IREVDDAEVLNQTGN

-648 AAAHVAGVWSLQDA
+648 AAAHVAGVWSLEDA
-662 AKLVHARGRLMQALP
+662 AKLVEARGRLMQALP
-677 TGGAMAAIQAAEEEV
+677 TGGAMAAIQAGEEEV

-706 GPQAVV
+706 GPEAVV
-712 ISGDADAVAAVTAGF
+712 ISGDADAVAAMTAGF
-727 AASGRKTKALQVSHA
+727 SASGRKTKALKVSHA

-750 MLAEFAEVAHG
+750 MLAEFAEVARA

-773 NVSGELA
+773 NVTGELA
-780 RTEEICD
+780 RTEEVCD

-820 PDGVLSAAGQDSADG
+820 PDGVLSAAGQDCADG
-835 RFVPAL
+835 KFVTAL
-841 RRDRDEVTTL
+841 RRDRDEVATI

-967 LTGIEELTLQA
+967 LTGVEELTLQA
-978 PLVLPEDGGVHVQ
+978 PLVLPENAGVHVQ
-991 LWVGA
+991 LWVGP

-1006 LHSRPSKA
+1006 LHSRSSNAP
-1014 AVDGAWTLHASG
+1014 VDGAWTLHASG
-1026 SLTTA
+1026 SLAAA
-1031 RQDTPWDLTEWP
+1031 RQDTPWDLAEWP
-1043 PPGAEAVR
+1043 PPGAESVG

-1075 VWTRGED
+1075 VWTWGED

-1115 LGDGQARLPFAWA
+1115 LGDGQARLPFAWT

-1134 SGAADLRVR
+1134 SGAADLRVK
-1143 LSPAGTDAITLE
+1143 LSPAGTDAITLR

-1183 ADQNGLYELAWKP
+1183 SDQNGLYELAWKP
-1196 VTAPAGDPVGW
+1196 VTSTQGDALDW
-1207 VRWEDLGDEVPPVV
+1207 VRWEDLGEEVPPVV
-1221 VHRAGG
+1221 VYRAGG
-1227 EDVESTLAATLDV
+1227 EDVRSTLAATLDV
-1240 LQRWLA
+1240 LQQWLA
-1246 EERFETAKLVVHT
+1246 DERFETAKLVVHT
-1259 TGGVSTGPDDT
+1259 VDAVSTGADDPT
-1270 GIDPVVAAVWGLVR
+1270 VDPVVAAVWGLVR

-1294 ALVDAAEITDAAIAS
+1294 ALVDAAEITDAAITS

-1319 ELLVPRLVSTETT
+1319 ELLVPRLVATETT
-1332 GRMVPPAGDWR
+1332 GRMIPPAGDWR

-1358 PVQAQPL
+1358 PVEARPL
-1365 DPTGVRV
+1365 APTEVRV

-1399 SEFAGVVT
+1399 SELAGVVT
-1407 EVGSS
+1407 EVGAS

-1447 WTFEQAATVPLVF
+1447 WTYEQAATVPLVF

-1493 QLAHHL
+1493 QLANHL

-1514 LREAGIADEHIA
+1514 LREAGIAEEHIA

-1571 DVRDVAGIRQDVR
+1571 DVRDVATVGQDVS

-1606 ELFDQGVLEPLPV
+1606 ELFERGVLEPLPV

-1642 VALSMPRSAD
+1642 IALSMPRTAE
-1652 PDRTVLVTGGTG
+1652 PGGTVLVTGGTG

-1679 VRRLLLTSRRGL
+1679 VRGLLLTSRRGL
-1691 AAPGAQELVDELTAL
+1691 AAPGAQALVDELTAL
-1706 GAEVS
+1706 GAEVT
-1711 AAACDVADRDALAA
+1711 AVACDVADRDALAA
-1725 LLDGVALTGV
+1725 LLDGVDLTGV

-1748 SLTPRRVAGVLGPK
+1748 SLTPQRVAGVLGPK
-1762 AHAARHLH
+1762 ADAARYLH

-1777 LALFVTFSSAA
+1777 LAFFLTFSSAA

-1824 WGLWAAGMGEALGE
+1824 WGLWAAGMGEALGD

-1864 LAADAPVAVPVKLD
+1864 LAADAPVAVPIKLD

-1915 SLARRLASLT
+1915 SLARRLSQLT

-1995 VALAGFLRAE
+1995 VSLAGFLRSE
-2005 LLGELGVAGAPQ
+2005 LMGELGVTSTPQ
-2017 VRAQVAAADDPIAIV
+2017 VRAQVAADDDDPIAIV

-2041 VRSPEDLWTLVSEGR
+2041 VRSPEDLWSLVSEGR

-2069 LAALFDTTPGKQ
+2069 LASLFDTTPGKQ

-2135 ADLRGSTT
+2135 ADLRGSAT

-2281 HPVLALLKGSA
+2281 HQVLALLKGSA

-2323 STSDVDAVEAHGTGT
+2323 STSDVDVVEAHGTGT
-2338 RLGDPIEAQALLAT
+2338 RLGDPIEAQALLNT
-2352 YGQDRQQPLWLGSVK
+2352 YGQDRDEPLYLGSIK

-2379 AGVIKMVQAMHK
+2379 AGVIKMVQAMHQ

-2400 DSPSGQVDWDRGSIR
+2400 DEPSGQVDWNRGAVR

-2427 APRRASVSSFGFSGT
+2427 KPRRASVSSFGFSGT

-2451 PAPAAAETRSTP
+2451 PAPVAEAEGNP
-2463 PAVVPLVLSARSEEA
+2463 PAVVPLVLSARTDEA
-2478 LRDQAGRLA
+2478 LREQAGRIA
-2487 ADTGSKSL
+2487 ADAGSKSL
-2495 LDLGFSLAT
+2495 ADLGFSLIT

-2512 AVVIG
+2512 AVVVG

-2529 FATTGQAAGVVT
+2529 FADTGQAAGVVT
-2541 GLAAPGRLA
+2541 GVAAPGRLA

-2562 MGSGLYEEFP
+2562 MGAGLYEAFP

-2587 VKDITDADVLAQ
+2587 VQGITDADVLAQ
-2599 TSNAQPAIFALEVA
+2599 TSNAQPAIFAVEVA
-2613 LFRLVSSWGVTPDF
+2613 LFRLLRSWGVTPDF
-2627 LAGHSIG
+2627 VAGHSIG
-2634 EIAAAHAAGV
+2634 EIAAAHVAGV

-2660 MQALPDGGAM
+2660 MQALPGGGAM
-2670 VAVEATEEEVAEFLS
+2670 VAVETTEEEVREFLS
-2685 PKVSLAAVNGPN
+2685 PKVSLAAINGPN

-2710 AAKKFEK
+2710 VAKKFEK
-2717 LGRRIK
+2717 LGRRTK

-2733 VLMEP
+2733 ALMEP

-2750 EYREPK
+2750 EYQEPS
-2756 VPIVSTVTG
+2756 VPMVSTVTG
-2765 ALVEPGT
+2765 ALVGPGVV
-2772 LTSPEYWVEH
+2772 TSPEYWVEH
-2782 VRKPVRFA
+2782 VREPVRFA
-2790 DGLTAL
+2790 DGVTAL

-2809 DAALSGLGQGTVEAA
+2809 DAALSGLGQGIAEAV

-2830 KDRDETTSLVTALG
+2830 KDRDETTSLVSALG
-2844 TLYSHGEEIG
+2844 TLHSHGAEVG
-2854 WREYFAGSA
+2854 WREYFAGSD

-2900 PLLGA
+2900 PLLA
-2905 SVALPDNGGLVL
+2905 ATVALPDGGGLVL

-2922 LDAQPWLAGHK
+2922 LDAQPWLAGHR
-2933 VMGAVLLPG
+2933 VMGSVLLPG

-2963 LVLQTPLLLG
+2963 LVLQTPLVLG
-2973 SAAVQLRVS
+2973 TTALQLRVS
-2982 VSDSEVDGRRTVTV
+2982 LSESEVDGRRAVTV
-2996 HSRPEAADTDDEWTL
+2996 HSRPEGADVDDEWTL
-3011 HATGTL
+3011 HAIGTL
-3017 ARGEQP
+3017 ARGDEP
-3023 GEPETVWPPE
+3023 GEPQTVWPPE

-3044 ATLTEA
+3044 PNLTEA
-3050 GLDYGGV
+3050 GLDYGGL
-3057 FRGLRAAWSRGE
+3057 FRGLRAAWRRGE

-3119 AAGATALRVRLAPA
+3119 ASGATALRVRLAPA

-3163 EQLRSADQ
+3163 EQFRPVDQ
-3171 AERDALF
+3171 AERESLF
-3178 TIDWVPVA
+3178 TVDWVPLA
-3186 PGTAADAFV
+3186 PGEAADAFV
-3195 DHVVADGAVADL
+3195 DHVVAEGAVADL

-3224 AKLVVRTTPGVPAHA
+3224 AKLVVRTTPDVPAHA
-3239 AVSGLVRSAQAEHPD
+3239 AVSGLVRSAQAEHPE

-3268 VGTGEPEVLLADGEL
+3268 VGTGEPEVLFADGEL
-3283 RAPRLVR
+3283 RVPRLVR
-3290 AKATGRDDWSLDG
+3290 AKATGGDWTLDG

-3347 VRELTDL
+3347 VQELTAL

-3362 CDVSDRGQV
+3362 CDVSDRGQI
-3371 ETALALV
+3371 EAALALV
-3378 PADRPLRGVVHAAG
+3378 PADQPLRGIVHAAG

-3403 RERVEAVLRPKAEAA
+3403 PERVEAVLRPKAEAA
-3418 RHLHDLTTGLDL
+3418 RHLHDLTTDLDL
-3430 FVTFSSIAGTLG
+3430 FVTFSSIAGTFG

-3494 ALSAEDGLA
+3494 ALSAEDGLT
-3503 LFDLAALGDD
+3503 LFDLVALGDD
-3513 ANPVALRLD
+3513 ANPVAMRLD

-3533 GVVPHVLRNLVRV
+3533 GVVPHVLRSLVKV

-3577 ELIRTEV
+3577 DLIRTEV

-3615 RNRLDVATGLRL
+3615 RNRLDAATGLRL
-3627 PATLTFDYPTPLALA
+3627 PATLTFDYPTPLTLA
-3642 EFVQAEFVDE
+3642 EFLQAEFVDE
-3652 LAGPVTPE
+3652 LADAATPA

-3675 MACRYPGGIASPDDL
+3675 MACRYPGGVGSPDDL

-3708 GWDVEGIY
+3708 GWDVDGIY

-3766 WEALEHARI
+3766 WEALEHARV
-3775 DPSGLKGSRTGVF
+3775 DPSGLKGSQTGVF

-3865 GGVTVMASPDTFI
+3865 GGVTVMATPDTFI

-3887 VDGRCK
+3887 ADGRCK
-3893 SFSVDADGTG
+3893 SFSGDADGTG

-4067 DVDRPRRA
+4067 ESDRPRRA

-4090 LEQVRDEPVAPREDV
+4090 LEQAPDVAVLPREDA
-4105 ELPVVPWVV
+4105 ELPAVPWVL
-4114 SGRTEQA
+4114 SGRSEEALREQA
-4121 LHEQAARLLAVDG
+4121 VRLLAVDG
-4134 LHADLGLSLA
+4134 QHADLGLSLA

-4172 SGGTTAS
+4172 AGETAAS
-4179 VTTGRVLSGRTAV
+4179 VTTGRVHSGRTAV
-4192 LFTGQGSQRPGM
+4192 LFTGQGSQRLGM
-4204 GSGLYEAFPVFARAY
+4204 GAGLHEAFPVFAEAY
-4219 DEVCALLPGIR
+4219 DEVCGHLPGIR
-4230 DISDADVLARTSNAQ
+4230 EITDADVLNLTGNAQ

-4259 SSWGVTPDFVAGH
+4259 RSWGVLPDFLAGH

-4301 MQALPEGGAMVA
+4301 MQALPDGGAMVA
-4313 VQATEAE
+4313 VQATEDE
-4320 VQEFLSPEVS
+4320 VREHLSSEVS

-4344 AASPTLEVA
+4344 ASAPTLKVA
-4353 ARFEELGRRTKR
+4353 AKFEKLGRRTKR

-4378 PMLAEFGEV
+4378 PMLAEFAEV

-4415 SGHWVEHVR
+4415 PEHWVEHVR
-4424 ATVRFADAVSWLG
+4424 ATVRFADAISSLG

-4481 GLAASYTS
+4481 GLAAAHTR

-4502 GARVVDLPT
+4502 GARIVDLPT

-4589 VRAGEEAGCAAVEEL
+4589 VRAGDEAGCGTVEEL

-4614 SGSLDVQVLVG
+4614 SGALDVQVLVG
-4625 AADGAGRR
+4625 AADGAQRR
-4633 PVSVHTRGAHG
+4633 PVSVHSRSAHG
-4644 SWTEHAAGT
+4644 AWTEHATGV
-4653 LSPATSAPAFDLA
+4653 LSPTTSAPAFDLT

-4680 YEDFEAAG
+4680 YEDFAAAG

-4697 LRAAWRAGDD
+4697 LRAAWRDGGD

-4714 PESEHDQA
+4714 PEEEHDQA

-4732 DAALHT
+4732 DAALHA
-4738 IGLIAGEGTRL
+4738 IGLMAGEGTRL

-4772 TGADRVSVL
+4772 TGTDRVSVL
-4781 VADSTGVPVATIGS
+4781 VADSTGTPVATIGS

-4802 AEQLRTTDEP
+4802 AEQLRTNDES
-4812 LYELTWVPVPAQE
+4812 LYELSWVPVPAQG
-4825 TPVEHLPLREV
+4825 TAVEHLPLNEV
-4836 GDDVPAALVLD
+4836 GDDVPSALVLE
-4847 VPAGD
+4847 VPAGEP
-4852 YRDVLHSTLTE
+4852 RDVLHSTLTA
-4863 IQGFLAEERFSDA
+4863 IQGFLAEERFADA
-4876 RLVVVTDDSLAG
+4876 RLAVVTDGSLSG

-4899 SENPGRFVI
+4899 SENPGRFVV

-4922 PQVRVHKGQTL
+4922 PQVRVHNGQTL
-4933 APRLVRARTAEPAAW
+4933 APRLVRARTNDPAAW

-4968 HLARVHGV
+4968 HLAQVHGV

-4999 GARVEACDVADGDAL
+4999 DAEVKACDVADRDAL

-5032 VLDDGVVTALTPD
+5032 VLDDGVVTALTPE

-5052 PKADAAVTLHELT
+5052 PKADAAVALHELT
-5065 RDRPLSQFV
+5065 RDRSLSQFV

-5091 AAANAVLDALAGQR
+5091 AAANAVLDALAEQR
-5105 VAAGLPARS
+5105 VAEGLPARS
-5114 LAYGLWADGMGD
+5114 VAYGLWADGMGD
-5126 GSDVDRLGRDGF
+5126 GSDVDRLSRDGF

-5150 DSALA
+5150 DAALA
-5155 AETAVPVP
+5155 AQTAVPVP

-5191 RLRSAVN
+5191 RLRGAVN

-5211 LSAADQQAHVTDLVR
+5211 LSDADQQAHVTDLVR

-5281 TPRALADYVRT
+5281 TPLALADYVRT
-5292 ELLGAT
+5292 ELIGAA
-5298 ETAAV
+5298 ETTAV
-5303 VPVRSAAPDEPIAII
+5303 APARSAAPDEPIAII

-5355 LDGLYHPDPDHTGTS
+5355 LDGLYDPDPDHTGTS

-5416 AGIDPATLKGSPTG
+5416 AGIDPVTLKGSPTG

-5551 AGFLLLERLSDAQRH
+5551 AGFLLLERLSDAQRN

-5608 LSTSDVDAVE
+5608 LSTSDVDALE

-5633 ALLATYGQDRD
+5633 AVLATYGQDRD
-5644 VPLVL
+5644 EPLVL

-5668 IKMVEAMRHGVVPA
+5668 IKMVEAMRHGIVPA

-5708 WVKRDRPRRAAVS
+5708 WVRRDRPRRAAVS

-5732 ILEQGPDVPVAPREV
+5732 ILEQGPEVPPAPREV
-5747 RTPAL
+5747 RKPAL
-5752 LPYVLSGRT
+5752 LPYVLFGRT

-5787 VTTRAAHERSAV
+5787 VTTRASHERCAV

-5810 LAALADGVT
+5810 LAALADGLT

-5828 VPGKLAVLFTGQ
+5828 VGGKLAVLFTGQ

-5845 GMGRELHAAFPVF
+5845 GMGRELYAAFPVF

-5871 IRDIADAAVLN
+5871 IREIDDAEVLN
-5882 RTGTAQP
+5882 RTGNAQP
-5889 ALFALEVALYRLVE
+5889 ALFALEVALYRLIE

-5934 VTLVEARGRL
+5934 AKLVEARGRL
-5944 MQALPAGG
+5944 MQALPTGG

-5978 GPSAVVLSGAEA
+5978 GPSAVVLSGVEG
-5990 PTLAVAEVF
+5990 PTLAVAESF
-5999 RARGR
+5999 RALGR

-6017 ALMEP
+6017 ALMDP

-6035 YREPVLPVVSN
+6035 YREPAIPVVSN
-6046 VTGELATELT
+6046 VTGLRATELT

-6071 ADGMRAL
+6071 ADGMREL

-6092 GVLSAMGHGCVGDGA
+6092 GVLSAMGHDCVSDGA

-6113 RKDRGEPQ
+6113 RKDRAEPQ
-6121 SATSA
+6121 SAAVA

-6133 GVAVDWEA
+6133 GVAPDWEV

-6159 RERYWLESGQATG
+6159 RERYWLDSGPATG
-6172 DAAGLGLS
+6172 DAAGLGLA

-6187 GATATTPNGDGLI
+6187 GATASAPNGDGLT
-6200 CFGRLSRST
+6200 CFGRLSRSA
-6209 QPWLLDHTV
+6209 QPWLADHTV
-6218 LGTVLVPGAALVEM
+6218 LGAVLVPGAALVEM

-6239 LGCARVAELTLAA
+6239 VGCPRIVELTLAA
-6252 PMVLPDHGGLAVQV
+6252 PMVLPDQGGLAVQV

-6273 DGGREVAVYSRQADA
+6273 DAGREVAVYSRRADA
-6288 SVGEP
+6288 SVEEP
-6293 WTQHAAGVLMPDEEP
+6293 WTQHAAGVLMPDEDR
-6308 LPAAAGAWPPAGAE
+6308 LPVVAGAWPPAGAE
-6322 VLDLEGLYADLAA
+6322 VLDLEGLYSDLAA

-6352 HDEQIFADVVL
+6352 HEEQIFAEVVL
-6363 PEAAHGDVARF
+6363 PEAAHGDVTRF
-6374 GIHPAML
+6374 GIHPALL

-6393 AGDTTALLPFLW
+6393 TGDTSALLPFLW

-6415 TAVRVTVTPTD
+6415 TAIRVTVTPTD
-6426 ANTVRLE
+6426 AKTVRLE
-6433 LTDTAGAPV
+6433 ITDTAGAPL

-6453 SAEQLDTSPSTSDSL
+6453 STDQLGTESTSDSL

-6473 VPVAGGVDPVAWSY
+6473 VPVAGDGNPVAWSY
-6487 LDEAGDTAPP
+6487 HDEAGQTA
-6497 VAVLRVGAP
+6497 VTVLRAEP
-6506 EQPVP
+6506 PAQAVP
-6511 QAVHA
+6511 QAVRE
-6516 VLVSTLATVQD
+6516 VLVSTLATVQE

-6540 VLTRDAVRARR
+6540 VLTRDAMRARP
-6551 SDAVDPVTASL
+6551 SDEVDPVAASI

-6584 DDVDLALANLG
+6584 EDVDTALANLG

-6634 PGGADPDRFTLQ
+6634 PGGTLDRFTLQ
-6646 PFPEAAALLA
+6646 PAPEADEPLA

-6668 ASSQD
+6668 ASFRD
-6673 VLTAPGGRSGDAG
+6673 VRTVLDGQSGP
-6686 LFGREVAGVVLELGE
+6686 LGREAAGVVLELGE

-6709 DPVMGLVSGGVGP
+6709 DPVMGLVHGGFGP
-6722 VVRAERALVTKVPH
+6722 VVRTDRALVTRIPH
-6736 QWTFEQAAS
+6736 WWTFEQAAS

-6755 ALKDLAGVSTG
+6755 ALKDLARLSAG
-6766 ESVLIHAAAGDV
+6766 ESVLIHAAAGGV
-6778 GMAATQIARHLGAEV
+6778 GMAATQIAHHLGAEV
-6793 YGTAGD
+6793 YGTAAEGKWN
-6799 DERDVLR
+6799 VLR
-6806 VAGMPDSRIASSRTP
+6806 AAGLPDSRIASSRSL
-6821 GFAEEFLA
+6821 GFEERFLA
-6829 STHGRGVDVV
+6829 SSNGRGVDVV
-6839 LGGLPGEFTDAS
+6839 LNGLSGEFAEAS

-6869 RQISDFAGQY
+6869 RPASDFAGQY
-6879 PGVTYRALD
+6879 PDVTYRVLD
-6888 LDDAGADRIATMWE
+6888 VTDAGAERIATMWE
-6902 ELITMFESGALTPL
+6902 ELITMFESGRLTPL
-6916 PVRSWDVREAPEALR
+6916 PIRSWDVREAPEALR
-6931 HLSEARHT
+6931 HLSEGRHV

-6951 VRGTVLVTGGT
+6951 VNGTVLVTGGT

-6972 LVTTRG
+6972 LVTALG

-6984 VGRRGVNAPG
+6984 VGRRGFDAPG
-6994 ARELAA
+6994 AADLADELA
-7000 ELTGLGAEVRVAA
+7000 ELGAKVRVVA
-7013 CDVADRSALQDLLE
+7013 CDAANRSALEELLE

-7044 GVFTSLTPQRLEKV
+7044 GLFTSLTPQRLDTV

-7067 NLHELTRGRDLAM
+7067 NLHELTLGRDLAM

-7130 GMGEATDGGRMARD
+7130 GMGADTGTGRMARD
-7144 GVGALTPD
+7144 GIGALTPD

-7184 TSSVP
+7184 TASLP
-7189 PLLRALVPPQR
+7189 PLLRALVPTPRTRR
-7200 ARRSASAD
+7200 AASAD
-7208 AAGQAEELKRRLT
+7208 AAAQADELRRRLA

-7234 VVRTQA
+7234 VVRRQA
-7240 AAVLGHSGPGVVEP
+7240 AAVLGHSGPDVVEP

-7293 PDAMSEFLQA
+7293 PDAMSEFLQT

-7308 AAAESSGVDGEIGR
+7308 AAAEASGVDSEIVQ
-7322 LETALSAL
+7322 LEAALSAL

-7337 ARVETRLR
+7337 AHVETRLR
-7345 QLVALWRDKTGAGS
+7345 RLVELWRDKTRAGS

>member
-1 MSGATV
+1 M

-34 EDREAEP
+34 EDRDAEP
-41 IAVVGVG
+41 IAVVGMG

-70 GITEFPVNRG
+70 GVTEFPVNRG
-80 WDVDGLFDPDPDHL
+80 WDVDALFDPDPDHL

-149 SLRGGRAGVFMG
+149 SLKGSRAGVFMG
-161 TNGVDYARDIARGV
+161 TNGVDYARDIPRGV

-200 LEGPSVTVDT
+200 IEGPSVTVDT

-285 RLSDAQRNGHQVLA
+285 RLFDAQRNGHRVLA

-323 QRVIRAALADARL
+323 QRVIRAALTDARL
-336 SAKDVDAIE
+336 TAKDVDAVE

-356 IEVQALQAVYGRGR
+356 IEVQALQATYGRNR
-370 EADRPLHLGSV
+370 EAGRPLHLGSV

-401 LALRH
+401 LALRN
-406 GVLPATLHVDAPTPQ
+406 GVLPASLHIDAPTPQ
-421 VDWSSGTISLLTEN
+421 VDWSSGSISLLTEN
-435 RAWPADRVRR
+435 RTWPADRVRR

-453 SGTNAHVVLE
+453 SGTNAHVILE

-471 PDRGPAPAVIPWVLS
+471 PDRGPAPALIPWVLS
-486 GRTEA
+486 GRTDA
-491 ALRAQAEALLSVDED
+491 ALRAQAEALLQVDED

-516 TRAAGQRRAV
+516 TRATGQRRAV

-539 RAVAD
+539 RAVAQ
-544 GSGALGV
+544 GAGAPGV

-580 AAFPAFAEA
+580 EAFPVFAEA

-599 IRDIDDADVLNQTGN
+599 IREIDDAEVLNQTGN

-634 VRPDFLIGHSVGEL
+634 VKPDFLIGHSVGEL
-648 AAAHVAGVWSLQDA
+648 AAAHVAGVWSLPDA
-662 AKLVHARGRLMQALP
+662 AKLVEARGRLMQALP
-677 TGGAMAAIQAAEEEV
+677 TGGAMTAVQADEDEV
-692 RAALRDGVDIAAVN
+692 RAALRDGVDIAAIN
-706 GPQAVV
+706 GPRSVV
-712 ISGDADAVAAVTAGF
+712 ISGDADAVAEVTAGF
-727 AASGRKTKALQVSHA
+727 AASGRKTKALAVSHA
-742 FHSSLMDG
+742 FHSSLMDA
-750 MLAEFAEVAHG
+750 MLDEFAEVARG
-761 ITYQTPKIALVS
+761 VTYRTPKIALVS
-773 NVSGELA
+773 NVTGQLA

-800 FADGVRTLA
+800 FADGVATLA

-820 PDGVLSAAGQDSADG
+820 PDGVLSAAGQDCADG

-841 RRDRDEVTTL
+841 RRDRDEVATIL
-851 LAGLA
+851 SGLA
-856 DLHVHGGRVDWAAY
+856 QLHVHGGRVDWAAY
-870 LSGAR
+870 FSGAR

-967 LTGIEELTLQA
+967 LTSIEELTLQA
-978 PLVLPEDGGVHVQ
+978 PLVLPENAGVHVQ

-996 PDEAGRRPLT
+996 ADEAGRRPLT
-1006 LHSRPSKA
+1006 LHSRPSGA

-1026 SLTTA
+1026 SLVAASPST
-1031 RQDTPWDLTEWP
+1031 DWDLAEWP
-1043 PPGAEAVR
+1043 PAGAEAVG

-1063 LEYGDTFQGLRA
+1063 LDYGETFQGLRA
-1075 VWTRGED
+1075 VWRRGED

-1115 LGDGQARLPFAWA
+1115 ADEGGQARLPFAWS
-1128 DVALHA
+1128 DVTLHA

-1143 LSPAGTDAITLE
+1143 LSPAGTDAVTLR
-1155 VADGQGAPI
+1155 VADGEGAPI

-1172 RPVSAEQIRTA
+1172 RPVSAEQIRTSA
-1183 ADQNGLYELAWKP
+1183 EQNGLYELAWNP
-1196 VTAPAGDPVGW
+1196 VTATSGDAPGW
-1207 VRWEDLGDEVPPVV
+1207 VWWDDLGEEVPPVV

-1227 EDVESTLAATLDV
+1227 EDVHDAVSATLGV
-1240 LQRWLA
+1240 LQQWLA
-1246 EERFETAKLVVHT
+1246 DERFENAKLLVQTV
-1259 TGGVSTGPDDT
+1259 GAVSAGPDDPAV
-1270 GIDPVVAAVWGLVR
+1270 DPAVAAVWGLVR

-1294 ALVDAAEITDAAIAS
+1294 ALVDAAEITGAVLAS

-1319 ELLVPRLVSTETT
+1319 ELLVPRLVAAEST
-1332 GRMVPPAGDWR
+1332 GRLVPPAGGWR
-1343 LGMTGQGTVDHLVLE
+1343 LGMSGKGTVDHLVLE
-1358 PVQAQPL
+1358 PVAAQPL
-1365 DPTGVRV
+1365 APTEVRV

-1407 EVGSS
+1407 EVGAS

-1431 PSAVVERQMI
+1431 PAAVVERQMI
-1441 TRKPAG
+1441 TRKPAA

-1514 LREAGIADEHIA
+1514 LREAGIADERIA
-1526 SSRTLDFEQRFGQ
+1526 SSRTLDFEQSFGR

-1571 DVRDVAGIRQDVR
+1571 DVRDDVAVHHPDVR

-1642 VALSMPRSAD
+1642 VALSMPRAAE
-1652 PDRTVLVTGGTG
+1652 PGGTVLVTGGTG
-1664 GLGAVVAKHLVTDHG
+1664 GLGAVVAKHLVATHG
-1679 VRRLLLTSRRGL
+1679 VRKLLLTSRRGL
-1691 AAPGAQELVDELTAL
+1691 DAPGAAALVEELTAL

-1711 AAACDVADRDALAA
+1711 AVACDVADRDALTA
-1725 LLDGVALTGV
+1725 LLDGVELTGV

-1762 AHAARHLH
+1762 ADAARYLH
-1770 ELTAHHD
+1770 ELTAGQD
-1777 LALFVTFSSAA
+1777 LAFFVTFSSAA

-1838 ADLARLRNGGTPALT
+1838 AELARLRNGGTPALT

-1864 LAADAPVAVPVKLD
+1864 IAAGAPVAVPVKLD
-1878 LPALRASARGTALP
+1878 LPALRASARSTSLP
-1892 AVLGGLVRTPARRVA
+1892 AVLGGLVSTPRRRVA
-1907 QSGAGRDS
+1907 QSGTGRGS

-1995 VALAGFLRAE
+1995 VALASFLRAE
-2005 LLGELGVAGAPQ
+2005 LLGELGVAGTAQ
-2017 VRAQVAAADDPIAIV
+2017 VRAQVAASDDPIAIV

-2041 VRSPEDLWTLVSEGR
+2041 VRSPEDLWSLLAEGR

-2081 GVSNTRVGAFLED
+2081 GVSNTRVGGFLEN

-2118 LLLEVSWEAFE
+2118 VLLEVSWEAFE

-2135 ADLRGSTT
+2135 ADLRGSAT

-2226 TVMSTPGP
+2226 TIMSTPGP

-2338 RLGDPIEAQALLAT
+2338 RLGDPIEAQALLNT
-2352 YGQDRQQPLWLGSVK
+2352 YGQDRREPLWLGSVK

-2379 AGVIKMVQAMHK
+2379 AGVIKMVEAMRR

-2400 DSPSGQVDWDRGSIR
+2400 DEPSSQVDWDRGAIR
-2415 LLTEQVDWPETG
+2415 LLTEQVEWPRTG

-2451 PAPAAAETRSTP
+2451 PAPAAEEAETTP
-2463 PAVVPLVLSARSEEA
+2463 PAVVPLVLSARSEDA
-2478 LRDQAGRLA
+2478 LREQAGRLA
-2487 ADTGSKSL
+2487 AAADPRSL
-2495 LDLGFSLAT
+2495 LDVAYSLVT
-2504 TRQSHERR
+2504 SRQAHERR
-2512 AVVIG
+2512 AVVVG
-2517 TDRESALAALSA
+2517 ADHESVLAGLSA
-2529 FATTGQAAGVVT
+2529 FAATGQAPGVVT

-2550 FLFAGQGTQRLG
+2550 FLFTGQGSQRLG
-2562 MGSGLYEEFP
+2562 MGAGLYEAFP
-2572 VFTRAYDEVCELLPG
+2572 AFAEAYDEVCAHLPG
-2587 VKDITDADVLAQ
+2587 IRDISDADVLGQ
-2599 TSNAQPAIFALEVA
+2599 TANAQPAIFALEVA
-2613 LFRLVSSWGVTPDF
+2613 LFRLVRSWGVTPDF

-2634 EIAAAHAAGV
+2634 EIAAAHVAGV
-2644 LSLEDAAKLV
+2644 MSLEDAAKLV

-2660 MQALPDGGAM
+2660 MQALPAGGAM
-2670 VAVEATEEEVAEFLS
+2670 VAVQATEDEVREHLS
-2685 PKVSLAAVNGPN
+2685 DEVSLAAVNGPN
-2697 AVVLSGAASPTLK
+2697 AVVLSGVAAPVLMV
-2710 AAKKFEK
+2710 AAKFQE
-2717 LGRRIK
+2717 LGRRTK
-2723 RLAVSHAFHS
+2723 QLTVSHAFHS

-2738 MLDEFRAVAESI
+2738 MLAEFRAVAESI
-2750 EYREPK
+2750 EYREPA

-2765 ALVEPGT
+2765 ALVEPGVV
-2772 LTSPEYWVEH
+2772 TSPEYWVEH

-2796 AALDVTRFLEIGP
+2796 AGLDVTRFLEIGP
-2809 DAALSGLGQGTVEAA
+2809 DAVLSGLGQDTADAV

-2830 KDRDETTSLVTALG
+2830 KDRDEATSLVAALG
-2844 TLYSHGEEIG
+2844 ALHSHGVEVG
-2854 WREYFAGSA
+2854 WQEYFAGSGA
-2863 AAVVDLPT
+2863 TVVDLPT
-2871 YPFRRQRFWLHSTPG
+2871 YPFRQQRFWLHSTPTP
-2886 AGDAPSLGLGALDH
+2886 GDAPSLGLGALDH

-2905 SVALPDNGGLVL
+2905 TVTLPDSGGLVL

-2922 LDAQPWLAGHK
+2922 LDAQPWLAGHR
-2933 VMGAVLLPG
+2933 VMGTVLLPG

-2948 AVRAGDEVGCGTVEE
+2948 AVRAGDEVGCDTVEE
-2963 LVLQTPLLLG
+2963 LVLQTPLVLG
-2973 SAAVQLRVS
+2973 GAALQLRVTL
-2982 VSDSEVDGRRTVTV
+2982 SESEEDGRRTVTV
-2996 HSRPEAADTDDEWTL
+2996 HSRPEGADDDWTL

-3017 ARGEQP
+3017 VRGDDEP
-3023 GEPETVWPPE
+3023 GEPQTVWPPE
-3033 NAAPVDLDGFY
+3033 NAAPVDLEGFY
-3044 ATLTEA
+3044 PNLTEA

-3057 FRGLRAAWSRGE
+3057 FRGLRAAWRRGE
-3069 ETFAEVELPE
+3069 ETFAEVELPA

-3095 ALHAVGLSGGGARL
+3095 ALHAVGLSGGQARL
-3109 PFSLAGLTLH
+3109 PFSWAGLTLH

-3133 GSGALSLRVADVTGA
+3133 GAGALSLRVADVTGA
-3148 PVLSVARLALREISE
+3148 PVLSVDRLALREISE
-3163 EQLRSADQ
+3163 EQLRPAGQ

-3178 TIDWVPVA
+3178 TVDWVPVKA
-3186 PGTAADAFV
+3186 DARADVLPYGEEAVADAFV
-3195 DHVVADGAVADL
+3195 HVVPEGAADAV
-3207 TAEVL
+3207 TVEVL
-3212 ELLKS
+3212 DRLKS

-3283 RAPRLVR
+3283 KAPRLVR

-3312 GLGALVARRLVERH
+3312 GLGALVARRLVENH
-3326 GVRNLLLVS
+3326 GVRHLLLVS
-3335 RSGGDSPGAPAL
+3335 RSGGDSAGAPAL
-3347 VRELTDL
+3347 VQELTAL

-3362 CDVSDRGQV
+3362 CDVSDRGQL
-3371 ETALALV
+3371 ETALSLV
-3378 PADRPLRGVVHAAG
+3378 PADQPLRGVVHAAG

-3403 RERVEAVLRPKAEAA
+3403 RERVEAVLRPKADAA
-3418 RHLHDLTTGLDL
+3418 WHLHELTDGLDL

-3452 NGYLDGL
+3452 NGFLDGL

-3486 AAGAAGFA
+3486 AAGPAGFA

-3503 LFDLAALGDD
+3503 LFDLVALGDD
-3513 ANPVALRLD
+3513 ANPVAMRLD
-3522 VAAARESAKAT
+3522 VAAVRDGAKTT
-3533 GVVPHVLRNLVRV
+3533 GVVPHVLRSLVKV
-3546 RPRRTARAEEG
+3546 RPRRTARTEEG
-3557 TGLRQRLG
+3557 AGLRQRLG

-3615 RNRLDVATGLRL
+3615 RNRLDAATGLRL
-3627 PATLTFDYPTPLALA
+3627 PATLIFDYPTPLALA

-3652 LAGPVTPE
+3652 LADPATPS
-3660 FTSVALGDDPIAIVG
+3660 FAPVALGDDPIAIVG
-3675 MACRYPGGIASPDDL
+3675 MACRYPGGVGSPEDL
-3690 WDLVTHGRDGV
+3690 WDLVTNGRDGV

-3708 GWDVEGIY
+3708 GWDVDGIY

-3766 WEALEHARI
+3766 WEALEHARV
-3775 DPSGLKGSRTGVF
+3775 DPSGLKGSQTGVF

-3846 AMHWAMQALRSGEC
+3846 AMHWAMQALRTGEC

-3865 GGVTVMASPDTFI
+3865 GGVTVMATPDTFI

-3887 VDGRCK
+3887 ADGRCK
-3893 SFSVDADGTG
+3893 SFSGDADGTG

-3917 DARRHGHRV
+3917 DARRNGHRV

-3952 QRVIRQALASAGIAS
+3952 QRVIRQALASAGIES

-3994 YGQERE
+3994 YGQERD
-4000 EEPLYLGSIKSNIG
+4000 EEPLHLGSIKSNIG
-4014 HTQASAGVAGVIK
+4014 HTQAAAGVAGVIK

-4032 RHGVLPATLHLNE
+4032 RHGVLPATLHLDE

-4067 DVDRPRRA
+4067 EVDRPRRA

-4090 LEQVRDEPVAPREDV
+4090 LEQAPDEPVPPREGV
-4105 ELPVVPWVV
+4105 ELPAVPWVL
-4114 SGRTEQA
+4114 SARSEEA
-4121 LHEQAARLLAVDG
+4121 LREQAARLLAVDG
-4134 LHADLGLSLA
+4134 QQADLGLSLA

-4159 TAEELRAGLTALS
+4159 TPQELRAGLTALS
-4172 SGGTTAS
+4172 AGETATS
-4179 VTTGRVLSGRTAV
+4179 VTTGRVLPGRTAV
-4192 LFTGQGSQRPGM
+4192 LFTGQGSQRLGM
-4204 GSGLYEAFPVFARAY
+4204 GAGLYEAFPVFAEAY
-4219 DEVCALLPGIR
+4219 DEVCAHLPGIR
-4230 DISDADVLARTSNAQ
+4230 DISDADVLGQTANAQ

-4259 SSWGVTPDFVAGH
+4259 RSWGVTPDFLAGH

-4301 MQALPEGGAMVA
+4301 MQALPSGGAMVA
-4313 VQATEAE
+4313 VQATEDE
-4320 VQEFLSPEVS
+4320 VREHLSPKVS

-4344 AASPTLEVA
+4344 AASQTLKVA
-4353 ARFEELGRRTKR
+4353 KKFEKLGRRTKR
-4365 LAVSHAFHSALME
+4365 LTVSHAFHSVLME
-4378 PMLAEFGEV
+4378 PMLDEFRAVAE
-4387 ARSLTYTAPSIPVV
+4387 SLTYAAPSIPVV
-4401 STVTGELVTDRLTD
+4401 STVTGELATDRLTD
-4415 SGHWVEHVR
+4415 PEHWVEHVR
-4424 ATVRFADAVSWLG
+4424 ATVRFADTVSALH

-4453 SAMGADSADGLFT
+4453 SAMGADSVDGLFT

-4481 GLAASYTS
+4481 GLAAAYTR
-4489 GEQVDWSAVFAGT
+4489 GEQVDWSAVFAGS
-4502 GARVVDLPT
+4502 GARIVDLPT

-4517 RFWLASSGAG
+4517 RFWLASTGGG
-4527 ADVSSVG
+4527 ADVSAVG
-4534 LVPTEHPLLGAAVP
+4534 LVPAEHPLLAAAVP
-4548 FADGDGWALT
+4548 FADGDGWVLT

-4573 ALGTVLLPG
+4573 ALGSVLMPG

-4589 VRAGEEAGCAAVEEL
+4589 VRAGDEAGCGTVEEL

-4633 PVSVHTRGAHG
+4633 PVSVHSRGAHG

-4653 LSPATSAPAFDLA
+4653 LSPLTSAPAFDLV
-4666 AWPPAGEAVELDGL
+4666 AWPPAGEAVELDGV
-4680 YEDFEAAG
+4680 YEDLAAAG
-4688 LSYGPVFQG
+4688 LVYGPVFQG
-4697 LRAAWRAGDD
+4697 LKAAWRSGDD

-4714 PESEHDQA
+4714 PEAEHDQA

-4738 IGLIAGEGTRL
+4738 IGLMAGEETRL
-4749 PFSFGSVTLHATG
+4749 PFSFGAVTLHATG

-4772 TGADRVSVL
+4772 TGTDKVSVL
-4781 VADSTGVPVATIGS
+4781 VADSTGAPVATIGS

-4812 LYELTWVPVPAQE
+4812 LYELSWVPVPAQG
-4825 TPVEHLPLREV
+4825 TPGGHVPFDQV

-4847 VPAGD
+4847 VAAGD
-4852 YRDVLHSTLTE
+4852 PREVLHSTLAAV
-4863 IQGFLAEERFSDA
+4863 QGFLAEERFADA
-4876 RLVVVTDDSLAG
+4876 RLVVVTDESLSG

-4899 SENPGRFVI
+4899 SENPGRFVL
-4908 VEGDDVDAALATGE
+4908 VEGDDVSTALAAGE
-4922 PQVRVHKGQTL
+4922 PQVRVHDGEAL
-4933 APRLVRARTAEPAAW
+4933 APRLVRARTAEPAVW

-4968 HLARVHGV
+4968 HLSRVHGV

-4993 DLAAEL
+4993 ELAAEL
-4999 GARVEACDVADGDAL
+4999 GAVVEACDVADRDAL
-5014 AALLDSIPDL
+5014 KALLDSIPDL

-5032 VLDDGVVTALTPD
+5032 VLDDGVVTALTPE

-5052 PKADAAVTLHELT
+5052 PKAEAAVALHELT

-5091 AAANAVLDALAGQR
+5091 AAANAILDALAELR
-5105 VAAGLPARS
+5105 VAEGLPARS

-5126 GSDVDRLGRDGF
+5126 GSDVDRLSRDGF

-5150 DSALA
+5150 DAALA
-5155 AETAVPVP
+5155 AQTAVPVP
-5163 VKLDLATLQVHAR
+5163 VKLDLPTLQVHAR

-5211 LSAADQQAHVTDLVR
+5211 LSDAEQRTHVTDLVR
-5226 VRVAEVL
+5226 TRVAEVL

-5281 TPRALADYVRT
+5281 TPLALAEYVRT

-5298 ETAAV
+5298 ATEV
-5303 VPVRSAAPDEPIAII
+5303 VPAARSAVSDEPVAII

-5325 GGVRSPEDLWRLVAE
+5325 GGVRSPEDLWRLVSE
-5340 GTDAITPFPADRGWD
+5340 GTDAITPFPSDRGWD
-5355 LDGLYHPDPDHTGTS
+5355 LEDLYDPDPDRTGKS
-5370 YAREGGFLLDAAD
+5370 YTREGGFLLDAAD

-5416 AGIDPATLKGSPTG
+5416 AGIDPAALKGSSTG

-5464 SGRVSYTF
+5464 SGRVAYTF

-5492 HLAAQALRSGDCD
+5492 HLAAQSLRSGDCD

-5551 AGFLLLERLSDAQRH
+5551 AGFLLLERLSDARRN

-5601 QALAAAQ
+5601 QALAAAG

-5633 ALLATYGQDRD
+5633 AVLATYGQDRD

-5649 GSVKS
+5649 GSIKS

-5668 IKMVEAMRHGVVPA
+5668 IKMVEAMRHGTIPA

-5693 DWAGGAVELATEARL
+5693 DWAGGEVELATEARP
-5708 WVKRDRPRRAAVS
+5708 WARHDRPRRAAVS

-5732 ILEQGPDVPVAPREV
+5732 ILEQGPDVPVTAREV
-5747 RTPAL
+5747 KTPAL

-5761 ENALREQA
+5761 EKALRAQA
-5769 ARLLNAELAE
+5769 ERLLNAELAE

-5787 VTTRAAHERSAV
+5787 VTSRTVHERRAV
-5799 VTGSPADVRAG
+5799 VTGRPADLRAG
-5810 LAALADGVT
+5810 LAALAEGQP
-5819 AANVTTGRA
+5819 AANLTVDRA
-5828 VPGKLAVLFTGQ
+5828 VAGKLAVLFTGQ

-5845 GMGRELHAAFPVF
+5845 GMGRELYEAFPVF

-5871 IRDIADAAVLN
+5871 IRDIDDAEVLN
-5882 RTGTAQP
+5882 QTGNAQP

-5903 SWGVRPD
+5903 SWGVQPD
-5910 FLAGHSIGEL
+5910 YLAGHSIGEL

-5927 VLSLRDA
+5927 VLSLQDA
-5934 VTLVEARGRL
+5934 AKLVEARGRL
-5944 MQALPAGG
+5944 MQALPTGG

-5978 GPSAVVLSGAEA
+5978 GPSAVVLSGVEA
-5990 PTLAVAEVF
+5990 PTLAVAESF
-5999 RARGR
+5999 RAQGR
-6004 RTRRLEVSHAFHS
+6004 RTRRLAVSHAFHS
-6017 ALMEP
+6017 VLMDP

-6035 YREPVLPVVSN
+6035 YREPAVPVVSN
-6046 VTGELATELT
+6046 VTGRLATELT
-6056 DPEYWVRHVRDTVRF
+6056 DPDYWVRHVRDTVRF
-6071 ADGMRAL
+6071 ADGVREL
-6078 EAAGVTKFA
+6078 EAAGVTRFV

-6092 GVLSAMGHGCVGDGA
+6092 GVLSAMGHDCASDAA

-6113 RKDRGEPQ
+6113 RKDRPERQ
-6121 SATSA
+6121 SAEAA
-6126 FSRLVAA
+6126 FGRLVAT
-6133 GVAVDWEA
+6133 GVTVDWEA
-6141 FFAGTGARRTELP
+6141 FFAGTGARRVDLP

-6159 RERYWLESGQATG
+6159 RERYWLESGPATG
-6172 DAAGLGLS
+6172 DAAGLGLT

-6187 GATATTPNGDGLI
+6187 GAITSTPDGDGLV
-6200 CFGRLSRST
+6200 CFGRLSRAA

-6218 LGTVLVPGAALVEM
+6218 LGAVLVPGAALVEM
-6232 AVRAGDE
+6232 VVRAGDE
-6239 LGCARVAELTLAA
+6239 LGCPRVAELTLAA
-6252 PMVLPDHGGLAVQV
+6252 PVVLPDQGGLAVQV
-6266 VVGAAAA
+6266 VVGAAAE
-6273 DGGREVAVYSRQADA
+6273 DGGREVAVYSRPADA
-6288 SVGEP
+6288 SVEEP
-6293 WTQHAAGVLMPDEEP
+6293 WTQHAAGVLVPDENR
-6308 LPAAAGAWPPAGAE
+6308 LPEAAGAWPPADAE
-6322 VLDLEGLYADLAA
+6322 VLEVEGLYSDLEA
-6335 TGLGYGP
+6335 TGLSYGP
-6342 VFQGVTSAWL
+6342 VFQGLASAWL
-6352 HDEQIFADVVL
+6352 RDEEIFADVVL

-6374 GIHPAML
+6374 GIHPALL

-6393 AGDTTALLPFLW
+6393 DGEATARLPFLW

-6415 TAVRVTVTPTD
+6415 TAVRVTVTPTGPD
-6426 ANTVRLE
+6426 SVRLE

-6442 LTVGSLVLREV
+6442 LTVGSLLLREV
-6453 SAEQLDTSPSTSDSL
+6453 SADQLDTGPSTSDWL
-6468 FRTEW
+6468 FRADW
-6473 VPVAGGVDPVAWSY
+6473 VPVAGGGAPVAWAFH
-6487 LDEAGDTAPP
+6487 DEAGQTAPP
-6497 VAVLRVGAP
+6497 VAVLRVRP
-6506 EQPVP
+6506 LSQEVP
-6511 QAVHA
+6511 RAVHD
-6516 VLVSTLATVQD
+6516 VLASTLATVQA

-6540 VLTRDAVRARR
+6540 LLTRDAVRVNGC
-6551 SDAVDPVTASL
+6551 DEVNPVTASV
-6562 WGLVRSAQAENPGRL
+6562 WGLIRSAQAENPGRL
-6577 VLLDASG
+6577 VLVDASEQ
-6584 DDVDLALANLG
+6584 DVDLALAGLG
-6595 EETQLAV
+6595 DETQLAV

-6609 CRLLPASSAPEL
+6609 CRLVRASSAPEL
-6621 VPPPGEDTWRVDS
+6621 VPPPGERTWLLD
-6634 PGGADPDRFTLQ
+6634 PAGEETPDRFTFR
-6646 PFPEAAALLA
+6646 PFPEAAAPLA

-6668 ASSQD
+6668 VSVGD
-6673 VLTAPGGRSGDAG
+6673 GGLLGHEAAG
-6686 LFGREVAGVVLELGE
+6686 IVVEVGE
-6701 GVTDLRVG
+6701 GVTDLHVG
-6709 DPVMGLVSGGVGP
+6709 DAVMCLVHNGFGP
-6722 VVRAERALVTKVPH
+6722 VVRTGRALVTRVPH
-6736 QWTFEQAAS
+6736 WWTFEQAAS
-6745 VPLAFLTAWY
+6745 VPRAFLTAWY
-6755 ALKDLAGVSTG
+6755 ALNDLAGLSAG
-6766 ESVLIHAAAGDV
+6766 EAVLIDGAAGDV

-6793 YGTAGD
+6793 YGTA
-6799 DERDVLR
+6799 DEGQWDVLR
-6806 VAGMPDSRIASSRTP
+6806 AAGLPDSRIASSRTP
-6821 GFAEEFLA
+6821 GFEERFLG
-6829 STHGRGVDVV
+6829 STDGRGVDVV
-6839 LGGLPGEFTDAS
+6839 FGALGGGTTDAV

-6856 RGGRFVEMGNGDL
+6856 RGGRMVEMGKADL
-6869 RQISDFAGQY
+6869 RPASHFSGQY
-6879 PGVTYRALD
+6879 PDVTHRVCD
-6888 LDDAGADRIATMWE
+6888 VEDAGTERIAAMWE
-6902 ELITMFESGALTPL
+6902 ELVTMFESGVLNPL
-6916 PVRSWDVREAPEALR
+6916 PIRSWDIREAPEA
-6931 HLSEARHT
+6931 ARFLGHAEHA
-6939 GKVVLTVPRALD
+6939 GKVVLTVPRVLD
-6951 VRGTVLVTGGT
+6951 ASGTVLVTGGT

-6972 LVTTRG
+6972 LVTALG

-6984 VGRRGVNAPG
+6984 VGRRGADAPG
-6994 ARELAA
+6994 AAELTG
-7000 ELTGLGAEVRVAA
+7000 ELTGLGAKVRVVA
-7013 CDVADRSALQDLLE
+7013 CDAANRSQLEDLLE

-7044 GVFTSLTPQRLEKV
+7044 GLFTSLTPDRLEKV

-7067 NLHELTRGRDLAM
+7067 NLHELTLGRDLTM
-7080 FVLFSSAAGVLGAP
+7080 FVLFSSAAGVLGTP

-7130 GMGEATDGGRMARD
+7130 GMGAATDAGRMARE
-7144 GVGALTPD
+7144 GFGALTAA

-7160 ATSMAAPVT
+7160 ATSMAAPAT

-7174 DLAGLRAHAQ
+7174 DVARLGAIAESASL
-7184 TSSVP
+7184 P
-7189 PLLRALVPPQR
+7189 PLLRTLVRPQR
-7200 ARRSASAD
+7200 ARRSASAEN
-7208 AAGQAEELKRRLT
+7208 AGQAEELRRRLA

-7234 VVRTQA
+7234 VVRRQA
-7240 AAVLGHSGPGVVEP
+7240 AAVLGHAGPDTIEP
-7254 DRAFTDLG
+7254 ERAFTDLG

-7267 AVELRNRLG
+7267 AVELRNQLG

-7293 PDAMSEFLQA
+7293 PDAMAEFLQA

-7308 AAAESSGVDGEIGR
+7308 AAAEASGVDSEITH
-7322 LETALSAL
+7322 LEAALSAL

-7337 ARVETRLR
+7337 AHVETRLR
-7345 QLVALWRDKTGAGS
+7345 RLVALWRDKTRPGS
-7359 DDRAD
+7359 DDGTDIEA
-7364 LESATLDDMFS
+7364 ATLDDMFS